1 MKKIKRTVLSWLL
14 VFAMILSGVALP
26 QGQQVKAASTSYNL
40 SVSEGAS
47 PLTLAKNQWG
57 NDYIADILFQIPDV
71 IADKS
76 KVQAAKPVV
85 QVTMKIN
92 SISSDTGSIRAM
104 LYSQDSSYNWS
115 QGEAV
120 DVSAGKEIT
129 VSYDLS
135 SMSWKETTLAK
146 LGIRFADDAVNTS
159 SISYTITSAT
169 VTVNSPDSGSA
180 GGSEGGTTADGL
192 DAGARED
199 ASLYSAEV
207 TQHPHD
213 QWYSEYTF
221 SITNH
226 TSSAVSKVQ
235 MVLPTSAEPENFQS
249 FESINVVYNKTV
261 GGLIVYYT
269 GEIGAG
275 ATVTIGGKVG
285 FKPSSVTL
293 GTPYVRAVNCNPP
306 KGEGTSG
313 GELKY
318 TLTGQLKDTPY
329 AETPVGKHGRLHLA
343 KVDGYGNAPVI
354 VDQYGKPFQMRGA
367 STHGV
372 QWFPEYINKGA
383 MQTLRDEWGVNLLR
397 MACYATQY
405 NGYTNGGQSLI
416 DSKIVEGVQ
425 AAKEL
430 GMYVIVDWHIH
441 EENPHTTKSVAEQ
454 FFKKYAT
461 LYKDYDNVIFEI
473 CNEPTNVQWY
483 TGGNDLYSYCK
494 DIAGIIRDCGSK
506 ALIVC
511 GTNNW
516 SQDVEDVAKKPLKD
530 DGFEDIMYTFHFYSG
545 THYDDK
551 RQKVRTAVAAGTPIF
566 VTEFGICDASGNGGY
581 DTANAD
587 EWIEFLDS
595 MNISYACWSFCNKGE
610 SASYLKT
617 SCNKTTGGFEE
628 SDLTT
633 TGIWLVNTY
642 RAHQDAEE
650 GTDTETTAS
659 PSPSEAATE
668 EPTAV
673 PTKAPTAKPTVA
685 PTKAPTPTPT
695 VKPTVVPTKA
705 PTAKPTV
712 KPTAAPTKAPTA
724 KPTVKPTAVPTKAPM
739 ATPTVKPTAVPT
751 KAPTEAPTVKP
762 TVAPTKAPTA
772 KPTVK
777 PTTVPT
783 QVPTIVPSA
792 VPTQEPNETD
802 SPVPAPTPSQ
812 TPVPT
817 QTPLPTTAPSPSVS
831 EVPTD
836 SPSPAPSAEP
846 SQTPA
851 PTVTP
856 TAVPSQTP
864 TPTGTP
870 VPTTEPTT
878 EPTVVPTAV
887 PTKVP
892 TAEPTIKP
900 TVVPTKIPTVAPT
913 VEPTKAPTTEPTV
926 KPTVVPTKAP
936 TAVPTKVPTTAPTTE
951 PTVKPT
957 VAPTKAPTAVPTK
970 VPTTAPTVEP
980 TKAPTTEPTVK
991 PTVAPTKAPTAEPT
1005 VKPTAEPTIVPTEE
1019 PTPGVSET
1027 PVPTPGT
1034 SETPAPTPGDSET
1047 PVPTPG
1053 TSETPAPTPGVSETP
1068 VPTPGTSETP
1078 APTGTP
1084 STTPSPD
1091 KTPGASATPTP
1102 SGTTPGAGTGVTP
1115 QPSQSDTGLDDENST
1130 ASSVKLRLAKK
1141 KLTIKRGKKKRIVV
1155 KVKVP
1160 GDKVKKYK
1168 VISGKKFVKVN
1179 AKGVVIAKKK
1189 GKATIKVI
1197 MKSGASAKCKVVVK
1211 K

>member
-1 MKKIKRTVLSWLL
+1 MKKMKRTVLSWIL

-26 QGQQVKAASTSYNL
+26 QGQQVKAAGTSYNL

-57 NDYIADILFQIPDV
+57 DDYIADILFQVPDV

-92 SISSDTGSIRAM
+92 SISSDTGSIHAM
-104 LYSQDSSYNWS
+104 LYAQDSSYNWNNS
-115 QGEAV
+115 KAV

-169 VTVNSPDSGSA
+169 VTVNSSDSGSA

-261 GGLIVYYT
+261 GGLIVYYA

-397 MACYATQY
+397 MACYVTQY
-405 NGYTNGGQSLI
+405 NGYTKGGQSLI

-441 EENPHTTKSVAEQ
+441 EENPHTTKTVAEQ

-461 LYKDYDNVIFEI
+461 MYKDYDNVIFEI
-473 CNEPTNVQWY
+473 CNEPTGVQWY

-530 DGFEDIMYTFHFYSG
+530 DGFKDIMYTFHFYSG
-545 THYDDK
+545 THYEDK

-642 RAHQDAEE
+642 RAHQEAEE

-673 PTKAPTAKPTVA
+673 PTKAPTAKPTVKPTAA
-685 PTKAPTPTPT
+685 PTKAPTAKPT
-695 VKPTVVPTKA
+695 VKPTAAPTAKPTVKPTAAPTKAPTAKPTVKPTAAPTKAPTAKPTAVPTKAPTAKPTVKPTAVPTKAPTAKPTAKPTAVPTKA

-724 KPTVKPTAVPTKAPM
+724 KPTVKPTA
-739 ATPTVKPTAVPT
+739 
-751 KAPTEAPTVKP
+751 
-762 TVAPTKAPTA
+762 APTKAPTA
-772 KPTVK
+772 E
-777 PTTVPT
+777 
-783 QVPTIVPSA
+783 PTIVPSA

-836 SPSPAPSAEP
+836 LPSPAPSAEP

-864 TPTGTP
+864 TPTGTT

-887 PTKVP
+887 STV
-892 TAEPTIKP
+892 KP
-900 TVVPTKIPTVAPT
+900 TVVPTKV
-913 VEPTKAPTTEPTV
+913 PTTEPTV
-926 KPTVVPTKAP
+926 KPTVV
-936 TAVPTKVPTTAPTTE
+936 
-951 PTVKPT
+951 
-957 VAPTKAPTAVPTK
+957 PTKAPTAVPTK

-991 PTVAPTKAPTAEPT
+991 PTVVPTAEPT

-1034 SETPAPTPGDSET
+1034 SETPAPTPG
-1047 PVPTPG
+1047 
-1053 TSETPAPTPGVSETP
+1053 VSETP

-1084 STTPSPD
+1084 STTLLPD

-1102 SGTTPGAGTGVTP
+1102 SGTTLGAGTGVTP
-1115 QPSQSDTGLDDENST
+1115 QPSQSDTGLDDEDST

>member
-1 MKKIKRTVLSWLL
+1 MKKMKRTVLSWIL
-14 VFAMILSGVALP
+14 VLAMILSGVALP
-26 QGQQVKAASTSYNL
+26 QGQQVKAAGTSYDL

-57 NDYIADILFQIPDV
+57 DDYIADILFQVPDV

-92 SISSDTGSIRAM
+92 SISSDTGSIHAM
-104 LYSQDSSYNWS
+104 LYAQDSSYNWNNS
-115 QGEAV
+115 KAV

-169 VTVNSPDSGSA
+169 VTVNSSDSGSA

-199 ASLYSAEV
+199 ASRYSAEV

-261 GGLIVYYT
+261 GGLIVYYA

-383 MQTLRDEWGVNLLR
+383 MQTLRDEWGVNLFR
-397 MACYATQY
+397 MACYVTQY
-405 NGYTNGGQSLI
+405 NGYTSGGQSLI

-461 LYKDYDNVIFEI
+461 MYKDYDNVIFEI

-545 THYDDK
+545 THYEDK

-668 EPTAV
+668 KPTAV
-673 PTKAPTAKPTVA
+673 PTKAPTA
-685 PTKAPTPTPT
+685 TPT
-695 VKPTVVPTKA
+695 VKPTAVPTKA
-705 PTAKPTV
+705 PTATPTVKPTTVPTKEPTAKPTV
-712 KPTAAPTKAPTA
+712 KPTAVPTKAPTA
-724 KPTVKPTAVPTKAPM
+724 KPTVKPTAVPTKE
-739 ATPTVKPTAVPT
+739 PTAVPT
-751 KAPTEAPTVKP
+751 KAPTATPTVKP
-762 TVAPTKAPTA
+762 TAAPTQVPTEA
-772 KPTVK
+772 PTVK

-892 TAEPTIKP
+892 TA
-900 TVVPTKIPTVAPT
+900 VPTKVPTTAPT

-926 KPTVVPTKAP
+926 KPTAVPTKAP
-936 TAVPTKVPTTAPTTE
+936 TA
-951 PTVKPT
+951 KPT
-957 VAPTKAPTAVPTK
+957 AKPTAVPTKAPTAVPTK

-980 TKAPTTEPTVK
+980 TKAPTVEPTVK

-1053 TSETPAPTPGVSETP
+1053 TSETPAPIPGVSETP
-1068 VPTPGTSETP
+1068 VPTPGTSGTP

-1102 SGTTPGAGTGVTP
+1102 NGTTPGAGTGVTP
-1115 QPSQSDTGLDDENST
+1115 QPSQSDTGLDDEDST

>member
-1 MKKIKRTVLSWLL
+1 MKKMKRTVLSWML

-26 QGQQVKAASTSYNL
+26 QGQQVKAAGTSYNL

-57 NDYIADILFQIPDV
+57 DDYIADILFQVPDV

-92 SISSDTGSIRAM
+92 SISSDTGSIHAM
-104 LYSQDSSYNWS
+104 LYAQDSSYNWNNS
-115 QGEAV
+115 KAV

-169 VTVNSPDSGSA
+169 VTVNSSDSGST

-199 ASLYSAEV
+199 ASRYSAEV
-207 TQHPHD
+207 TPHPHD

-226 TSSAVSKVQ
+226 TPSAVSKVQ

-261 GGLIVYYT
+261 GGLIVYYA

-306 KGEGTSG
+306 KGEGTSA

-318 TLTGQLKDTPY
+318 NLTGQLKDTPY

-397 MACYATQY
+397 MACYVTQY
-405 NGYTNGGQSLI
+405 NGYTQGGQSLI

-441 EENPHTTKSVAEQ
+441 EENPHTTKTVAEQ

-473 CNEPTNVQWY
+473 CNEPTGVQWY

-530 DGFEDIMYTFHFYSG
+530 DGFKDIMYTFHFYSG
-545 THYDDK
+545 THYEDK

-642 RAHQDAEE
+642 RAHQEAEE

-668 EPTAV
+668 EPTA
-673 PTKAPTAKPTVA
+673 A
-685 PTKAPTPTPT
+685 
-695 VKPTVVPTKA
+695 PTKA

-724 KPTVKPTAVPTKAPM
+724 
-739 ATPTVKPTAVPT
+739 
-751 KAPTEAPTVKP
+751 E
-762 TVAPTKAPTA
+762 
-772 KPTVK
+772 
-777 PTTVPT
+777 
-783 QVPTIVPSA
+783 PTIVPSA

-851 PTVTP
+851 PT
-856 TAVPSQTP
+856 AVPSQTP
-864 TPTGTP
+864 TPTGTT

-892 TAEPTIKP
+892 TAEPT
-900 TVVPTKIPTVAPT
+900 
-913 VEPTKAPTTEPTV
+913 
-926 KPTVVPTKAP
+926 VVPTKAP
-936 TAVPTKVPTTAPTTE
+936 T
-951 PTVKPT
+951 VKPT
-957 VAPTKAPTAVPTK
+957 VKPTAVPTK
-970 VPTTAPTVEP
+970 APTTAPTVEP

-991 PTVAPTKAPTAEPT
+991 PTVVPTKAPTAEPT

-1034 SETPAPTPGDSET
+1034 SETPAPTPG
-1047 PVPTPG
+1047 
-1053 TSETPAPTPGVSETP
+1053 VSETP
-1068 VPTPGTSETP
+1068 VPTPGTSGTP
-1078 APTGTP
+1078 APTVTP

-1115 QPSQSDTGLDDENST
+1115 QPSQSDTGLDDEDST

>member
-1 MKKIKRTVLSWLL
+1 MKKMKRTILSWIL
-14 VFAMILSGVALP
+14 VLAMILSGVALP
-26 QGQQVKAASTSYNL
+26 QGQQVKAAGTSYDL

-57 NDYIADILFQIPDV
+57 DDYIADILFQVPNV

-92 SISSDTGSIRAM
+92 SISSDTGSIHAM
-104 LYSQDSSYNWS
+104 LYAQDSSYNWNNS
-115 QGEAV
+115 KAV

-169 VTVNSPDSGSA
+169 VTVNSSDSGSA

-199 ASLYSAEV
+199 ASRYSAEV

-261 GGLIVYYT
+261 GGLIVYYA

-397 MACYATQY
+397 MACYVTQY

-441 EENPHTTKSVAEQ
+441 EENPHTTKTVAEQ

-473 CNEPTNVQWY
+473 CNEPTGVQWY

-530 DGFEDIMYTFHFYSG
+530 DGFKDIMYTFHFYSG
-545 THYDDK
+545 THYEDK

-659 PSPSEAATE
+659 PSPSEAPTAKPTVK
-668 EPTAV
+668 PTAV
-673 PTKAPTAKPTVA
+673 PTKAPTAKPTVKPTA
-685 PTKAPTPTPT
+685 VPTKAPTAKPT
-695 VKPTVVPTKA
+695 VKPTAVPTKA

-712 KPTAAPTKAPTA
+712 KPTAAPTKAPTEA
-724 KPTVKPTAVPTKAPM
+724 PTVKPTAAPTKAPT

-751 KAPTEAPTVKP
+751 KAPT
-762 TVAPTKAPTA
+762 A
-772 KPTVK
+772 KPTVN

-783 QVPTIVPSA
+783 LVPTIVPSA

-856 TAVPSQTP
+856 TAEPSQTP

-870 VPTTEPTT
+870 VQTTEPTT
-878 EPTVVPTAV
+878 VVPTAEPTKVPTAEPTVKPTVVPTKAPTAKPTVKPTAV

-892 TAEPTIKP
+892 TA
-900 TVVPTKIPTVAPT
+900 
-913 VEPTKAPTTEPTV
+913 EPTV

-936 TAVPTKVPTTAPTTE
+936 TAVPTKVPTTAPTVEPTKAPTAE

-957 VAPTKAPTAVPTK
+957 AAPTKAPTAVPTK

-980 TKAPTTEPTVK
+980 TKAPTAEPTVK
-991 PTVAPTKAPTAEPT
+991 PTV
-1005 VKPTAEPTIVPTEE
+1005 EPTIVPTQE

-1027 PVPTPGT
+1027 PVPTPGI
-1034 SETPAPTPGDSET
+1034 
-1047 PVPTPG
+1047 
-1053 TSETPAPTPGVSETP
+1053 SETPAPTPGV
-1068 VPTPGTSETP
+1068 SETP

-1115 QPSQSDTGLDDENST
+1115 QPSQSDTALDDEDST

-1189 GKATIKVI
+1189 GKATIEVI

>member
-1 MKKIKRTVLSWLL
+1 MKKMKRTVLSWIL
-14 VFAMILSGVALP
+14 VLAMILSGVALP
-26 QGQQVKAASTSYNL
+26 QGQQVKAAGTSYDL

-57 NDYIADILFQIPDV
+57 DDYIADILFQVPNV

-92 SISSDTGSIRAM
+92 SISSDTGSIHAM
-104 LYSQDSSYNWS
+104 LYAQDSSYNWNNS
-115 QGEAV
+115 KAV

-146 LGIRFADDAVNTS
+146 LGIRFADNAVNTS

-199 ASLYSAEV
+199 ASRYSAEV

-261 GGLIVYYT
+261 GGLIVYYA

-383 MQTLRDEWGVNLLR
+383 MQTLRDEWGVNLFR
-397 MACYATQY
+397 MACYVTQY
-405 NGYTNGGQSLI
+405 NGYTSGGQSLI

-461 LYKDYDNVIFEI
+461 MYKDYDNVIFEI

-545 THYDDK
+545 THYEDK

-566 VTEFGICDASGNGGY
+566 VTEFGICNASGNGGY

-659 PSPSEAATE
+659 PSPSEA
-668 EPTAV
+668 
-673 PTKAPTAKPTVA
+673 
-685 PTKAPTPTPT
+685 
-695 VKPTVVPTKA
+695 

-724 KPTVKPTAVPTKAPM
+724 KPTVKPTAAPTKAPT
-739 ATPTVKPTAVPT
+739 ATPTVKPTA
-751 KAPTEAPTVKP
+751 
-762 TVAPTKAPTA
+762 APTKAPTA

-783 QVPTIVPSA
+783 KEPTAKPTVKPTAVPTKAPTAKPTVKPTAAPTKAPTEAPTVKPTAAPTKAPTAKPTVKPTAAPTKAPTEAPTVKPTAAPTLVPTIVPSA

-836 SPSPAPSAEP
+836 SPLPAPSAEP

-892 TAEPTIKP
+892 TA
-900 TVVPTKIPTVAPT
+900 
-913 VEPTKAPTTEPTV
+913 
-926 KPTVVPTKAP
+926 
-936 TAVPTKVPTTAPTTE
+936 
-951 PTVKPT
+951 
-957 VAPTKAPTAVPTK
+957 VPTK

-980 TKAPTTEPTVK
+980 TKAPTVEPTVK

-1053 TSETPAPTPGVSETP
+1053 TSETPAPIPGVSETP
-1068 VPTPGTSETP
+1068 VPTPGTSGTP

-1102 SGTTPGAGTGVTP
+1102 NGTTPGAGTGVTP
-1115 QPSQSDTGLDDENST
+1115 QPSQSDTGLDDEDST

-1189 GKATIKVI
+1189 GKATIEVI

>member
-1 MKKIKRTVLSWLL
+1 MKKMKRTVLSWIL
-14 VFAMILSGVALP
+14 VLAMILSGVALP
-26 QGQQVKAASTSYNL
+26 QGQQVRAAGTSYDL

-57 NDYIADILFQIPDV
+57 DDYIADILFQVPDV

-92 SISSDTGSIRAM
+92 SISSDTGSIHAM
-104 LYSQDSSYNWS
+104 LYAQDSSYNWNNS
-115 QGEAV
+115 KAV

-169 VTVNSPDSGSA
+169 VTVNSSDSGSA

-199 ASLYSAEV
+199 ASRYSAEV

-261 GGLIVYYT
+261 GGLIVYYA

-397 MACYATQY
+397 MACYVTQY

-441 EENPHTTKSVAEQ
+441 EENPHTTKTVAEQ
-454 FFKKYAT
+454 FLKKYAT

-473 CNEPTNVQWY
+473 CNEPTGVQWY

-530 DGFEDIMYTFHFYSG
+530 DGFKDIMYTFHFYSG
-545 THYDDK
+545 THYEDK

-673 PTKAPTAKPTVA
+673 PTKAPTAKPTVKPTAA
-685 PTKAPTPTPT
+685 PTKAPTATPTVKPTAAPTKAPTAKPTVKPTAAPTKAPTATPT
-695 VKPTVVPTKA
+695 VKPTVKPTAVPTKAPTAKPTVKPTAVPTKA

-712 KPTAAPTKAPTA
+712 KPTAAPTKAPT
-724 KPTVKPTAVPTKAPM
+724 
-739 ATPTVKPTAVPT
+739 
-751 KAPTEAPTVKP
+751 EAPTVKP
-762 TVAPTKAPTA
+762 TAAPTKAPTA

-777 PTTVPT
+777 PTAAPT
-783 QVPTIVPSA
+783 LVPTIVPSA

-836 SPSPAPSAEP
+836 SPLPAPSAEP

-878 EPTVVPTAV
+878 EPTVVPTA
-887 PTKVP
+887 
-892 TAEPTIKP
+892 
-900 TVVPTKIPTVAPT
+900 
-913 VEPTKAPTTEPTV
+913 EPTV
-926 KPTVVPTKAP
+926 KPTVVPTKVP
-936 TAVPTKVPTTAPTTE
+936 TAESTAE
-951 PTVKPT
+951 
-957 VAPTKAPTAVPTK
+957 PTKAPTAVPTK

-980 TKAPTTEPTVK
+980 TKVPTTEPTVK
-991 PTVAPTKAPTAEPT
+991 PTAVPTKAPTAEPT

-1034 SETPAPTPGDSET
+1034 SETPAPT
-1047 PVPTPG
+1047 
-1053 TSETPAPTPGVSETP
+1053 
-1068 VPTPGTSETP
+1068 
-1078 APTGTP
+1078 GTP
-1084 STTPSPD
+1084 STTLLPD

-1102 SGTTPGAGTGVTP
+1102 SGTTPGAGTGVTA
-1115 QPSQSDTGLDDENST
+1115 QPSQSDTGLDDEDST

-1155 KVKVP
+1155 KIKVP

>member
-1 MKKIKRTVLSWLL
+1 MKKMKRTILSWIL
-14 VFAMILSGVALP
+14 VLAMILSGVALP
-26 QGQQVKAASTSYNL
+26 QGQQVKAAGTSYNL

-57 NDYIADILFQIPDV
+57 DDYIADILFQVPDV
-71 IADKS
+71 ISDRS

-92 SISSDTGSIRAM
+92 SISSDTGSIHAM
-104 LYSQDSSYNWS
+104 LYAQDSSYNWNN
-115 QGEAV
+115 GKAV

-169 VTVNSPDSGSA
+169 VTVNSSDSGSA

-261 GGLIVYYT
+261 GGLIVYYA

-397 MACYATQY
+397 MACYVTQY
-405 NGYTNGGQSLI
+405 NGYTQGGQSLI

-441 EENPHTTKSVAEQ
+441 EENPHTTKTVAEQ

-473 CNEPTNVQWY
+473 CNEPTGVQWY

-530 DGFEDIMYTFHFYSG
+530 DGFKDIMYTFHFYSG
-545 THYDDK
+545 THYEDK

-642 RAHQDAEE
+642 RAHQEAEE

-673 PTKAPTAKPTVA
+673 PTKAPTAKPTVKPTAA
-685 PTKAPTPTPT
+685 PTKAPTAKPT
-695 VKPTVVPTKA
+695 VKPTAAPTAKPTVKPTAAPTKAPTAKPTVKPTAAPTKAPTAKPTAVPTKAPTAKPTVKPTAVPTKAPTAKPTAKPTAVPTKA

-724 KPTVKPTAVPTKAPM
+724 KPTVKPTA
-739 ATPTVKPTAVPT
+739 
-751 KAPTEAPTVKP
+751 
-762 TVAPTKAPTA
+762 APTKAPTA
-772 KPTVK
+772 E
-777 PTTVPT
+777 
-783 QVPTIVPSA
+783 PTIVPSA

-864 TPTGTP
+864 TPTGTT

-887 PTKVP
+887 STV
-892 TAEPTIKP
+892 KP
-900 TVVPTKIPTVAPT
+900 TVVPTKV
-913 VEPTKAPTTEPTV
+913 PTTEPTV
-926 KPTVVPTKAP
+926 KPTVV
-936 TAVPTKVPTTAPTTE
+936 
-951 PTVKPT
+951 
-957 VAPTKAPTAVPTK
+957 PTKAPTAVPTK

-991 PTVAPTKAPTAEPT
+991 PTVVPTAEPT

-1034 SETPAPTPGDSET
+1034 SETPAPTPG
-1047 PVPTPG
+1047 
-1053 TSETPAPTPGVSETP
+1053 VSETP

-1084 STTPSPD
+1084 STTLLPD

-1102 SGTTPGAGTGVTP
+1102 SGTTLGAGTGVTP
-1115 QPSQSDTGLDDENST
+1115 QPSQSDTGLDDEDST

>member
-1 MKKIKRTVLSWLL
+1 MKKMKRTVLSWIL
-14 VFAMILSGVALP
+14 VLAMILSGVALP
-26 QGQQVKAASTSYNL
+26 QGQQVKAAGTSYDL

-57 NDYIADILFQIPDV
+57 DDYIADILFQVPNV
-71 IADKS
+71 ISDRS

-92 SISSDTGSIRAM
+92 SISSDTGSIHAM
-104 LYSQDSSYNWS
+104 LYAQDSSYNWNNS
-115 QGEAV
+115 KAV

-169 VTVNSPDSGSA
+169 VTVNSSDSGSA

-199 ASLYSAEV
+199 ASRYSAEV

-261 GGLIVYYT
+261 GGLIVYYA

-397 MACYATQY
+397 MACYVTQY
-405 NGYTNGGQSLI
+405 NGYTQGGQSLI

-441 EENPHTTKSVAEQ
+441 EENPHTTKTVAEQ

-473 CNEPTNVQWY
+473 CNEPTGVQWY

-545 THYDDK
+545 THYEDK

-642 RAHQDAEE
+642 RAHQEAEE

-673 PTKAPTAKPTVA
+673 PTKAPTAKPTV
-685 PTKAPTPTPT
+685 
-695 VKPTVVPTKA
+695 KPTAA

-724 KPTVKPTAVPTKAPM
+724 KPTVKPTAAPTKAPTAKPTAVPTKAPT
-739 ATPTVKPTAVPT
+739 AKPTVKPTAVPT
-751 KAPTEAPTVKP
+751 KAPTAKPTVKP
-762 TVAPTKAPTA
+762 TAAPTKAPTA
-772 KPTVK
+772 APTKAPTVK
-777 PTTVPT
+777 PTAAPT
-783 QVPTIVPSA
+783 KAPTAEPTIVPSA

-836 SPSPAPSAEP
+836 SPSPSAEP

-864 TPTGTP
+864 TPTGTT

-892 TAEPTIKP
+892 TAEPT
-900 TVVPTKIPTVAPT
+900 VVPTKAPTVKPTVKPTAVPTKVPTTAPT

-926 KPTVVPTKAP
+926 KPTA
-936 TAVPTKVPTTAPTTE
+936 
-951 PTVKPT
+951 
-957 VAPTKAPTAVPTK
+957 APTKAPTAVPTK

-991 PTVAPTKAPTAEPT
+991 PTVVPTKAPTTEPT

-1034 SETPAPTPGDSET
+1034 SETPAPTPG
-1047 PVPTPG
+1047 
-1053 TSETPAPTPGVSETP
+1053 VSETP
-1068 VPTPGTSETP
+1068 VPTPGTSGTP
-1078 APTGTP
+1078 APTVTP

-1115 QPSQSDTGLDDENST
+1115 QPSQSDTGLDDEDST

>member
-1 MKKIKRTVLSWLL
+1 MKKMKRMVLSWIL
-14 VFAMILSGVALP
+14 VLAMILSGVALP
-26 QGQQVKAASTSYNL
+26 QGQQVKATGTSYDL

-57 NDYIADILFQIPDV
+57 DDYIADILFQVPDV

-92 SISSDTGSIRAM
+92 SISSDTGSIHAM
-104 LYSQDSSYNWS
+104 LYAQDSSYNWNNS
-115 QGEAV
+115 KAV

-169 VTVNSPDSGSA
+169 VTVNSSDSGSA

-199 ASLYSAEV
+199 ASRYSAEV

-261 GGLIVYYT
+261 GGLIVYYA

-397 MACYATQY
+397 MACYVTQY

-441 EENPHTTKSVAEQ
+441 EENPHTTKTVAEQ

-473 CNEPTNVQWY
+473 CNEPTGIQWY

-545 THYDDK
+545 THYEDK

-642 RAHQDAEE
+642 RVHQDAEE

-659 PSPSEAATE
+659 PSPSEA
-668 EPTAV
+668 
-673 PTKAPTAKPTVA
+673 
-685 PTKAPTPTPT
+685 
-695 VKPTVVPTKA
+695 

-712 KPTAAPTKAPTA
+712 KPTAVPTKAPTTKPTVKPTAVPTKAPTA
-724 KPTVKPTAVPTKAPM
+724 KPTVKPTAVPTKAPT
-739 ATPTVKPTAVPT
+739 AKPTVKPTVKPTAVPT
-751 KAPTEAPTVKP
+751 KAPTAKPTVKPTAVPTKAPTVKPTVKPTAAPTKAPTEAPTVKP
-762 TVAPTKAPTA
+762 TAAPTKAPTA
-772 KPTVK
+772 KPTVN

-783 QVPTIVPSA
+783 LVPTIVPSA

-836 SPSPAPSAEP
+836 SPLPAPSAEP

-878 EPTVVPTAV
+878 EPTVVPTA
-887 PTKVP
+887 
-892 TAEPTIKP
+892 
-900 TVVPTKIPTVAPT
+900 
-913 VEPTKAPTTEPTV
+913 EPTV
-926 KPTVVPTKAP
+926 KPTVVPTKVP
-936 TAVPTKVPTTAPTTE
+936 TAVPTKVPTTAPTVEPTKAPTAE

-957 VAPTKAPTAVPTK
+957 AAPTKAPTAVPTK

-980 TKAPTTEPTVK
+980 TKAPTAEPTVK
-991 PTVAPTKAPTAEPT
+991 PTV
-1005 VKPTAEPTIVPTEE
+1005 EPTIVPTQE

-1027 PVPTPGT
+1027 PVPTPGI
-1034 SETPAPTPGDSET
+1034 
-1047 PVPTPG
+1047 
-1053 TSETPAPTPGVSETP
+1053 SETPAPTPGV
-1068 VPTPGTSETP
+1068 SETP

-1115 QPSQSDTGLDDENST
+1115 QPSQSDTALDDEDST

-1189 GKATIKVI
+1189 GKATIEVI

>member
-1 MKKIKRTVLSWLL
+1 MKKMKRTILSWIL
-14 VFAMILSGVALP
+14 VLAMILSGVALP
-26 QGQQVKAASTSYNL
+26 QGQQVKAAGTSYNL

-57 NDYIADILFQIPDV
+57 DDYIADILFQVPDV
-71 IADKS
+71 ISDRS

-92 SISSDTGSIRAM
+92 SISSDTGSIHAM
-104 LYSQDSSYNWS
+104 LYAQDSSYNWNNS
-115 QGEAV
+115 KAV

-199 ASLYSAEV
+199 ASRYSAEV

-261 GGLIVYYT
+261 GGLIVYYA

-397 MACYATQY
+397 MACYVTQY

-441 EENPHTTKSVAEQ
+441 EENPHTTKTVAEQ

-473 CNEPTNVQWY
+473 CNEPTGVQWY

-545 THYDDK
+545 THYEDK

-642 RAHQDAEE
+642 RAHQEAEE

-673 PTKAPTAKPTVA
+673 PTKAPTAKPTV
-685 PTKAPTPTPT
+685 
-695 VKPTVVPTKA
+695 KPTAA

-724 KPTVKPTAVPTKAPM
+724 KPTVKPTAAPTKAPT
-739 ATPTVKPTAVPT
+739 AKPTAVPT
-751 KAPTEAPTVKP
+751 KAPTAKPTVKP
-762 TVAPTKAPTA
+762 TAAPTKAPTAVPTKAPTAKPTVKPTAAPTKAPTAAPTKAPTA

-777 PTTVPT
+777 PTAAPT
-783 QVPTIVPSA
+783 KAPTAEPTIVPSA

-836 SPSPAPSAEP
+836 SPSPSAEP

-864 TPTGTP
+864 TPTGTT

-892 TAEPTIKP
+892 TAEPT
-900 TVVPTKIPTVAPT
+900 VVPTKAPTVKPTVKPTAVPTKVPTTAPT

-926 KPTVVPTKAP
+926 KPTA
-936 TAVPTKVPTTAPTTE
+936 
-951 PTVKPT
+951 
-957 VAPTKAPTAVPTK
+957 APTKAPTAVPTK

-991 PTVAPTKAPTAEPT
+991 PTVVPTKAPTTEPT

-1034 SETPAPTPGDSET
+1034 SETPAPTPG
-1047 PVPTPG
+1047 
-1053 TSETPAPTPGVSETP
+1053 VSETP
-1068 VPTPGTSETP
+1068 VPTPGTSGTP
-1078 APTGTP
+1078 APTVTP

-1115 QPSQSDTGLDDENST
+1115 QPSQSDTGLDDEDST

>member
-1 MKKIKRTVLSWLL
+1 MKKMKRMVLSWIL
-14 VFAMILSGVALP
+14 VLAMILSGVALP
-26 QGQQVKAASTSYNL
+26 QGQQVKAAGTSYDL

-57 NDYIADILFQIPDV
+57 DDYIADILFQVPDV

-92 SISSDTGSIRAM
+92 SISSDTGSIHAM
-104 LYSQDSSYNWS
+104 LYAQDSSYNWNNS
-115 QGEAV
+115 KAV

-199 ASLYSAEV
+199 ASRYSAEV

-261 GGLIVYYT
+261 GGLIVYYA

-397 MACYATQY
+397 MACYVTQY

-441 EENPHTTKSVAEQ
+441 EENPHTTKTVAEQ

-473 CNEPTNVQWY
+473 CNEPTGVQWY

-545 THYDDK
+545 THYEDK

-642 RAHQDAEE
+642 RVHQDAEE

-659 PSPSEAATE
+659 PSPSEAPTAKPTVK
-668 EPTAV
+668 PTAV
-673 PTKAPTAKPTVA
+673 PTKAPTAKPTV
-685 PTKAPTPTPT
+685 
-695 VKPTVVPTKA
+695 
-705 PTAKPTV
+705 KPTV
-712 KPTAAPTKAPTA
+712 KPTAVPTKAPTA
-724 KPTVKPTAVPTKAPM
+724 KPTVKPTAVPTKAP
-739 ATPTVKPTAVPT
+739 TVKPTVKPTAAPT

-762 TVAPTKAPTA
+762 TAAPTKAPTA
-772 KPTVK
+772 KPTVN

-783 QVPTIVPSA
+783 LVPTIVPSA

-836 SPSPAPSAEP
+836 SPLPAPSAEP

-878 EPTVVPTAV
+878 EPTVVPTA
-887 PTKVP
+887 
-892 TAEPTIKP
+892 
-900 TVVPTKIPTVAPT
+900 
-913 VEPTKAPTTEPTV
+913 EPTV
-926 KPTVVPTKAP
+926 KPTVVPTKVP
-936 TAVPTKVPTTAPTTE
+936 TAVPTKVPTTAPTVEPTKAPTAE

-957 VAPTKAPTAVPTK
+957 AAPTKAPTAVPTK

-980 TKAPTTEPTVK
+980 TKAPTAEPTVK
-991 PTVAPTKAPTAEPT
+991 PTV
-1005 VKPTAEPTIVPTEE
+1005 EPTIVPTQE

-1027 PVPTPGT
+1027 PVPTPGI
-1034 SETPAPTPGDSET
+1034 
-1047 PVPTPG
+1047 
-1053 TSETPAPTPGVSETP
+1053 SETPAPTPGV
-1068 VPTPGTSETP
+1068 SETP

-1115 QPSQSDTGLDDENST
+1115 QPSQSDTALDDEDST

-1189 GKATIKVI
+1189 GKATIEVI

>member
-1 MKKIKRTVLSWLL
+1 MKKMKRTVLSWIL
-14 VFAMILSGVALP
+14 VLAMILSGVALP
-26 QGQQVKAASTSYNL
+26 QGQQVKAAGTSYDL

-57 NDYIADILFQIPDV
+57 DDYIADILFQVPDV

-92 SISSDTGSIRAM
+92 SISSDTGSIHAM
-104 LYSQDSSYNWS
+104 LYAQDSSYNWNNS
-115 QGEAV
+115 KAV

-169 VTVNSPDSGSA
+169 VTVNSSDSGSA

-199 ASLYSAEV
+199 ASRYSAEV

-261 GGLIVYYT
+261 GGLIVYYA

-397 MACYATQY
+397 MACYVTQY

-441 EENPHTTKSVAEQ
+441 EENPHTTKTVAEQ

-473 CNEPTNVQWY
+473 CNEPTGVQWY

-516 SQDVEDVAKKPLKD
+516 SQDVEDVAQKPLKD

-545 THYDDK
+545 THYEDK

-673 PTKAPTAKPTVA
+673 PTKAPTAKPTVKPTAA
-685 PTKAPTPTPT
+685 PTKAPTATPTVKPTAAPTKAPTAKPTVKPTAAPTKAPTATPT
-695 VKPTVVPTKA
+695 VKPTVKPTAVPTKAPTAKPTVKPTAVPTKA

-712 KPTAAPTKAPTA
+712 KPTAAPTKAPT
-724 KPTVKPTAVPTKAPM
+724 
-739 ATPTVKPTAVPT
+739 
-751 KAPTEAPTVKP
+751 EAPTVKP
-762 TVAPTKAPTA
+762 TAAPTKAPTA

-777 PTTVPT
+777 PTAAPT
-783 QVPTIVPSA
+783 LVPTIVPSA

-836 SPSPAPSAEP
+836 SPLPAPSAEP

-878 EPTVVPTAV
+878 EPTVVPTA
-887 PTKVP
+887 
-892 TAEPTIKP
+892 
-900 TVVPTKIPTVAPT
+900 
-913 VEPTKAPTTEPTV
+913 EPTV
-926 KPTVVPTKAP
+926 KPTVVPTKVP
-936 TAVPTKVPTTAPTTE
+936 TAESTAE
-951 PTVKPT
+951 
-957 VAPTKAPTAVPTK
+957 PTKAPTAVPTK

-991 PTVAPTKAPTAEPT
+991 PTVVPTKAPTAEPTVKPTAEPTKVPTTAPTVEPTKVPTTEPTVKPTAVPTKAPTAEPT

-1034 SETPAPTPGDSET
+1034 SETPAPT
-1047 PVPTPG
+1047 
-1053 TSETPAPTPGVSETP
+1053 
-1068 VPTPGTSETP
+1068 
-1078 APTGTP
+1078 GTP
-1084 STTPSPD
+1084 STTLLPD

-1102 SGTTPGAGTGVTP
+1102 SGTTPGAGTGVTA
-1115 QPSQSDTGLDDENST
+1115 QPSQSDTGLDDEDST

-1155 KVKVP
+1155 KIKVP

>member
-1 MKKIKRTVLSWLL
+1 MKKMKRTVLSWML

-26 QGQQVKAASTSYNL
+26 QGQQVKAAGTSYNL

-57 NDYIADILFQIPDV
+57 DDYIADILFQVPDV

-92 SISSDTGSIRAM
+92 SISSDTGSIHAM
-104 LYSQDSSYNWS
+104 LYAQDSSYNWNNS
-115 QGEAV
+115 KAV

-169 VTVNSPDSGSA
+169 VTVNSSDSGSA

-199 ASLYSAEV
+199 ASRYSAEV
-207 TQHPHD
+207 TPHPHD

-226 TSSAVSKVQ
+226 TPSAVSKVQ

-261 GGLIVYYT
+261 GGLIVYYA

-306 KGEGTSG
+306 KGEGTSA

-318 TLTGQLKDTPY
+318 NLTGQLKDTPY

-397 MACYATQY
+397 MACYVTQY
-405 NGYTNGGQSLI
+405 NGYTQGGQSLI

-441 EENPHTTKSVAEQ
+441 EENPHTTKTVAEQ

-473 CNEPTNVQWY
+473 CNEPTGVQWY

-530 DGFEDIMYTFHFYSG
+530 DGFKDIMYTFHFYSG
-545 THYDDK
+545 THYEDK

-642 RAHQDAEE
+642 RAHQEAEE

-668 EPTAV
+668 EPTA
-673 PTKAPTAKPTVA
+673 A
-685 PTKAPTPTPT
+685 
-695 VKPTVVPTKA
+695 PTKA

-724 KPTVKPTAVPTKAPM
+724 KPTVKPTA
-739 ATPTVKPTAVPT
+739 
-751 KAPTEAPTVKP
+751 
-762 TVAPTKAPTA
+762 APTKAPTA

-777 PTTVPT
+777 PTAAPTKAPTAKPTVKPTAAPTKAPTAKPTAVPT
-783 QVPTIVPSA
+783 KAPTAKPTVKPTAVPTKAPTAKPTVKPTAAPTKAPTAAPTKAPTAKPTVKPTAAPTKAPTAEPTIVPSA

-851 PTVTP
+851 PT
-856 TAVPSQTP
+856 AVPSQTP
-864 TPTGTP
+864 TPTGTT

-892 TAEPTIKP
+892 TAEPT
-900 TVVPTKIPTVAPT
+900 
-913 VEPTKAPTTEPTV
+913 
-926 KPTVVPTKAP
+926 VVPTKAP
-936 TAVPTKVPTTAPTTE
+936 T
-951 PTVKPT
+951 VKPT
-957 VAPTKAPTAVPTK
+957 VKPTAVPTK
-970 VPTTAPTVEP
+970 APTTAPTVEP

-991 PTVAPTKAPTAEPT
+991 PTVVPTKAPTAEPT

-1034 SETPAPTPGDSET
+1034 SETPAPTPG
-1047 PVPTPG
+1047 
-1053 TSETPAPTPGVSETP
+1053 VSETP
-1068 VPTPGTSETP
+1068 VPTPGTSGTP
-1078 APTGTP
+1078 APTVTP

-1115 QPSQSDTGLDDENST
+1115 QPSQSDTGLDDEDST

>member
-1 MKKIKRTVLSWLL
+1 MKKMKRTVLSWIL
-14 VFAMILSGVALP
+14 VLAMILSGVALP
-26 QGQQVKAASTSYNL
+26 QGQQVKAAGTSYDL

-57 NDYIADILFQIPDV
+57 DDYIADILFQVPNV
-71 IADKS
+71 ISDRS

-92 SISSDTGSIRAM
+92 SISSDTGSIHAM
-104 LYSQDSSYNWS
+104 LYAQDSSYNWNNS
-115 QGEAV
+115 KAV

-169 VTVNSPDSGSA
+169 VTVNSSDSGSA

-261 GGLIVYYT
+261 GGLIVYYA
-269 GEIGAG
+269 GKIGAG

-397 MACYATQY
+397 MACYVTQY
-405 NGYTNGGQSLI
+405 NGYTQGGQSLI

-441 EENPHTTKSVAEQ
+441 EENPHTAKTVAEQ

-473 CNEPTNVQWY
+473 CNEPTGVQWY

-545 THYDDK
+545 THYEDK

-642 RAHQDAEE
+642 RAHQEAEE

-673 PTKAPTAKPTVA
+673 PTKAPTAKPTV
-685 PTKAPTPTPT
+685 
-695 VKPTVVPTKA
+695 KPTAA

-724 KPTVKPTAVPTKAPM
+724 KPTVKPTA
-739 ATPTVKPTAVPT
+739 
-751 KAPTEAPTVKP
+751 
-762 TVAPTKAPTA
+762 APTKAPTA
-772 KPTVK
+772 E
-777 PTTVPT
+777 
-783 QVPTIVPSA
+783 PTIVPSA

-836 SPSPAPSAEP
+836 SPSPSAEP

-864 TPTGTP
+864 TPTGTT

-892 TAEPTIKP
+892 TAEPT
-900 TVVPTKIPTVAPT
+900 VVPTKAPTVKPTVKPTAVPTKVPTTAPT

-926 KPTVVPTKAP
+926 KPTA
-936 TAVPTKVPTTAPTTE
+936 
-951 PTVKPT
+951 
-957 VAPTKAPTAVPTK
+957 APTKAPTAVPTK

-991 PTVAPTKAPTAEPT
+991 PTVVPTKAPTTEPT

-1034 SETPAPTPGDSET
+1034 SETPAPTPG
-1047 PVPTPG
+1047 
-1053 TSETPAPTPGVSETP
+1053 VSETP
-1068 VPTPGTSETP
+1068 VPTPGTSGTP
-1078 APTGTP
+1078 APTVTP

-1115 QPSQSDTGLDDENST
+1115 QPSQSDTGLDDEDST

>member
-1 MKKIKRTVLSWLL
+1 MKKMKRTVLSWIL
-14 VFAMILSGVALP
+14 VLAMILSGVALP
-26 QGQQVKAASTSYNL
+26 QGQQVKAAGTSYDL

-57 NDYIADILFQIPDV
+57 DDYIADILFQVPDV

-92 SISSDTGSIRAM
+92 SISSDTGSIHAM
-104 LYSQDSSYNWS
+104 LYAQDSSYNWNNS
-115 QGEAV
+115 KAV

-146 LGIRFADDAVNTS
+146 LGIRFADNAVNTS

-261 GGLIVYYT
+261 GGLIVYYA

-306 KGEGTSG
+306 KGEGTSV

-383 MQTLRDEWGVNLLR
+383 MQTLRDEWGVNLFR
-397 MACYATQY
+397 MACYVTQY
-405 NGYTNGGQSLI
+405 NGYTSGGQSLI

-461 LYKDYDNVIFEI
+461 MYKDYDNVIFEI
-473 CNEPTNVQWY
+473 CNEPTDVQWY

-545 THYDDK
+545 THYEDK

-659 PSPSEAATE
+659 PSPSEAPTAKPTVK
-668 EPTAV
+668 PTAV
-673 PTKAPTAKPTVA
+673 PTKAPTAKPTVKPTA
-685 PTKAPTPTPT
+685 VPTKAPTAKPT
-695 VKPTVVPTKA
+695 VKPTAVPTKA

-712 KPTAAPTKAPTA
+712 KPTAAPTKAPTEA
-724 KPTVKPTAVPTKAPM
+724 PTVKPTAAPTKAPT

-751 KAPTEAPTVKP
+751 KAPT
-762 TVAPTKAPTA
+762 A
-772 KPTVK
+772 KPTVN

-783 QVPTIVPSA
+783 LVPTIVPSA

-856 TAVPSQTP
+856 TAEPSQTP

-870 VPTTEPTT
+870 VQTTEPTT
-878 EPTVVPTAV
+878 VVPTVEPTKVPTAEPTVKPTVVPTKAPTAKPTVKPTAV

-892 TAEPTIKP
+892 TA
-900 TVVPTKIPTVAPT
+900 
-913 VEPTKAPTTEPTV
+913 EPTV

-936 TAVPTKVPTTAPTTE
+936 TAVPTKVPTTAPTVEPTKAPTAE

-957 VAPTKAPTAVPTK
+957 AAPTKAPTAVPTK

-980 TKAPTTEPTVK
+980 TKAPTAEPTVK
-991 PTVAPTKAPTAEPT
+991 PTV
-1005 VKPTAEPTIVPTEE
+1005 EPTIVPTQE

-1027 PVPTPGT
+1027 PVPTPGI
-1034 SETPAPTPGDSET
+1034 
-1047 PVPTPG
+1047 
-1053 TSETPAPTPGVSETP
+1053 SETPAPTPGV
-1068 VPTPGTSETP
+1068 SETP

-1115 QPSQSDTGLDDENST
+1115 QPSQSDTGLDDEDST

-1189 GKATIKVI
+1189 GKATIEVI

>member
-1 MKKIKRTVLSWLL
+1 MEINMKKMKRTILSWIL
-14 VFAMILSGVALP
+14 VLAMILSGVALP
-26 QGQQVKAASTSYNL
+26 QGQQVKAAGTSYDL

-57 NDYIADILFQIPDV
+57 DDYIADILFQVPDV

-92 SISSDTGSIRAM
+92 SISSDTGSIHAM
-104 LYSQDSSYNWS
+104 LYAQDSSYNWNNS
-115 QGEAV
+115 KAV

-199 ASLYSAEV
+199 ASRYSAEV

-261 GGLIVYYT
+261 GGLIVYYA

-397 MACYATQY
+397 MACYVTQY

-441 EENPHTTKSVAEQ
+441 EENPHTTKTVAEQ

-473 CNEPTNVQWY
+473 CNEPTGVQWY

-545 THYDDK
+545 THYEDK

-642 RAHQDAEE
+642 RVHQDAEE

-659 PSPSEAATE
+659 PSPSEAPTAKPTVKPTAVPTKAPTTKPTVK
-668 EPTAV
+668 PTAV
-673 PTKAPTAKPTVA
+673 PTKAPTAKPTV
-685 PTKAPTPTPT
+685 
-695 VKPTVVPTKA
+695 
-705 PTAKPTV
+705 KPTV
-712 KPTAAPTKAPTA
+712 KPTAVPTKAPTA
-724 KPTVKPTAVPTKAPM
+724 KPTVKPTAVPTKAP
-739 ATPTVKPTAVPT
+739 TVKPTVKPTAAPT

-762 TVAPTKAPTA
+762 TAAPTKAPTA
-772 KPTVK
+772 KPTVN

-783 QVPTIVPSA
+783 LVPTIVPSA

-836 SPSPAPSAEP
+836 SPLPAPSAEP

-878 EPTVVPTAV
+878 EPTVVPTA
-887 PTKVP
+887 
-892 TAEPTIKP
+892 
-900 TVVPTKIPTVAPT
+900 
-913 VEPTKAPTTEPTV
+913 EPTV
-926 KPTVVPTKAP
+926 KPTVVPTK
-936 TAVPTKVPTTAPTTE
+936 V
-951 PTVKPT
+951 
-957 VAPTKAPTAVPTK
+957 PTAVPTK

-980 TKAPTTEPTVK
+980 TKAPTAEPTVK
-991 PTVAPTKAPTAEPT
+991 PTV
-1005 VKPTAEPTIVPTEE
+1005 EPTIVPTQE

-1027 PVPTPGT
+1027 PVPTPGI
-1034 SETPAPTPGDSET
+1034 
-1047 PVPTPG
+1047 
-1053 TSETPAPTPGVSETP
+1053 SETPAPTPGV
-1068 VPTPGTSETP
+1068 SETP

-1115 QPSQSDTGLDDENST
+1115 QPSQSDTALDDEDST

-1189 GKATIKVI
+1189 GKATIEVI

>member
-1 MKKIKRTVLSWLL
+1 MKKMKRTVLSWIL
-14 VFAMILSGVALP
+14 VLAMILSGVALP
-26 QGQQVKAASTSYNL
+26 QGQQVKAAGTSYDL

-57 NDYIADILFQIPDV
+57 DDYIADILFQVPDV

-92 SISSDTGSIRAM
+92 SISSDTGSIHAM
-104 LYSQDSSYNWS
+104 LYAQDSSYNWNNS
-115 QGEAV
+115 KAV

-169 VTVNSPDSGSA
+169 VTVNSSDSGSA

-199 ASLYSAEV
+199 ASRYSAEV

-261 GGLIVYYT
+261 GGLIVYYA

-397 MACYATQY
+397 MACYVTQY

-441 EENPHTTKSVAEQ
+441 EENPHTTKTVAEQ

-473 CNEPTNVQWY
+473 CNEPTGVQWY

-530 DGFEDIMYTFHFYSG
+530 DGFKDIMYTFHFYSG
-545 THYDDK
+545 THYEDK

-673 PTKAPTAKPTVA
+673 PTQAPTAKPTVKPTAAPTKAPTATPTVKPTAAPTKAPTAKPTVKPTAA
-685 PTKAPTPTPT
+685 PTKAPTATPT
-695 VKPTVVPTKA
+695 VKPTVKPTAVPTKAPTAKPTVKPTAVPTKA

-712 KPTAAPTKAPTA
+712 KPTAAPTKAPT
-724 KPTVKPTAVPTKAPM
+724 
-739 ATPTVKPTAVPT
+739 
-751 KAPTEAPTVKP
+751 EAPTVKP
-762 TVAPTKAPTA
+762 TAAPTKAPTA

-777 PTTVPT
+777 PTAAPT
-783 QVPTIVPSA
+783 LVPTIVPSA

-836 SPSPAPSAEP
+836 SPLPAPSAEP

-878 EPTVVPTAV
+878 EPTVVPTA
-887 PTKVP
+887 
-892 TAEPTIKP
+892 
-900 TVVPTKIPTVAPT
+900 
-913 VEPTKAPTTEPTV
+913 EPTV
-926 KPTVVPTKAP
+926 KPTVVPTKVP
-936 TAVPTKVPTTAPTTE
+936 TAESTAE
-951 PTVKPT
+951 
-957 VAPTKAPTAVPTK
+957 PTKAPTAVPTK

-980 TKAPTTEPTVK
+980 TKVPTTEPTVK
-991 PTVAPTKAPTAEPT
+991 PTAVPTKAPTAEPT

-1034 SETPAPTPGDSET
+1034 SETPAPT
-1047 PVPTPG
+1047 
-1053 TSETPAPTPGVSETP
+1053 
-1068 VPTPGTSETP
+1068 
-1078 APTGTP
+1078 GTP
-1084 STTPSPD
+1084 STTLLPD

-1102 SGTTPGAGTGVTP
+1102 SGTTPGAGTGVTA
-1115 QPSQSDTGLDDENST
+1115 QPSQSDTGLDDEDST

-1155 KVKVP
+1155 KIKVP

>member
-1 MKKIKRTVLSWLL
+1 MKKMKRTVLSWML

-26 QGQQVKAASTSYNL
+26 QGQQVKAAGTSYNL

-57 NDYIADILFQIPDV
+57 DDYIADILFQVPDV

-92 SISSDTGSIRAM
+92 SISSDTGSIHAM
-104 LYSQDSSYNWS
+104 LYAQDSSYNWNNS
-115 QGEAV
+115 KAV

-169 VTVNSPDSGSA
+169 VTVNSSDSGST

-199 ASLYSAEV
+199 ASRYSAEV
-207 TQHPHD
+207 TPHPHD

-226 TSSAVSKVQ
+226 TPSAVSKVQ

-261 GGLIVYYT
+261 GGLIVYYA

-306 KGEGTSG
+306 KGEGTSA

-318 TLTGQLKDTPY
+318 NLTGQLKDTPY

-397 MACYATQY
+397 MACYVTQY
-405 NGYTNGGQSLI
+405 NGYTQGGQSLI

-441 EENPHTTKSVAEQ
+441 EENPHTTKTVAEQ

-473 CNEPTNVQWY
+473 CNEPTGVQWY

-530 DGFEDIMYTFHFYSG
+530 DGFKDIMYTFHFYSG
-545 THYDDK
+545 THYEDK

-642 RAHQDAEE
+642 RAHQEAEE

-668 EPTAV
+668 EPTA
-673 PTKAPTAKPTVA
+673 A
-685 PTKAPTPTPT
+685 
-695 VKPTVVPTKA
+695 PTKA

-724 KPTVKPTAVPTKAPM
+724 KPTVKPTA
-739 ATPTVKPTAVPT
+739 
-751 KAPTEAPTVKP
+751 
-762 TVAPTKAPTA
+762 APTKAPTA

-777 PTTVPT
+777 PTAAPTKAPTAKPTVKPTAAPTKAPTAKPTAVPT
-783 QVPTIVPSA
+783 KAPTAKPTVKPTAVPTKAPTAKPTVKPTAAPTKAPTAAPTKAPTAKPTVKPTAAPTKAPTAEPTIVPSA

-851 PTVTP
+851 PT
-856 TAVPSQTP
+856 AVPSQTP
-864 TPTGTP
+864 TPTGTT

-892 TAEPTIKP
+892 TAEPT
-900 TVVPTKIPTVAPT
+900 
-913 VEPTKAPTTEPTV
+913 
-926 KPTVVPTKAP
+926 VVPTKAP
-936 TAVPTKVPTTAPTTE
+936 T
-951 PTVKPT
+951 VKPT
-957 VAPTKAPTAVPTK
+957 VKPTAVPTK
-970 VPTTAPTVEP
+970 APTTAPTVEP

-991 PTVAPTKAPTAEPT
+991 PTVVPTKAPTAEPT

-1034 SETPAPTPGDSET
+1034 SETPAPTPG
-1047 PVPTPG
+1047 
-1053 TSETPAPTPGVSETP
+1053 VSETP
-1068 VPTPGTSETP
+1068 VPTPGTSGTP
-1078 APTGTP
+1078 APTVTP

-1115 QPSQSDTGLDDENST
+1115 QPSQSDTGLDDEDST

>member
-1 MKKIKRTVLSWLL
+1 MKKMKRTVLSWIL
-14 VFAMILSGVALP
+14 VLAMILSGVALP
-26 QGQQVKAASTSYNL
+26 QGQQVKAAGTSYDL

-57 NDYIADILFQIPDV
+57 DDYIADILFQVPDV

-92 SISSDTGSIRAM
+92 SISSDTGSIHAM
-104 LYSQDSSYNWS
+104 LYAQDSSYNWNNS
-115 QGEAV
+115 KAV

-146 LGIRFADDAVNTS
+146 LGIRFADNAVNTS

-199 ASLYSAEV
+199 ASRYSAEV

-261 GGLIVYYT
+261 GGLIVYYA

-383 MQTLRDEWGVNLLR
+383 MQTLRDEWGVNLFR
-397 MACYATQY
+397 MACYVTQY
-405 NGYTNGGQSLI
+405 NGYTSGGQSLI

-461 LYKDYDNVIFEI
+461 MYKDYDNVIFEI

-545 THYDDK
+545 THYEDK

-659 PSPSEAATE
+659 PSPSEA
-668 EPTAV
+668 
-673 PTKAPTAKPTVA
+673 
-685 PTKAPTPTPT
+685 
-695 VKPTVVPTKA
+695 

-724 KPTVKPTAVPTKAPM
+724 KPTVKPTAAPTKAPT
-739 ATPTVKPTAVPT
+739 ATPTVKPTA
-751 KAPTEAPTVKP
+751 
-762 TVAPTKAPTA
+762 APTKAPTA

-783 QVPTIVPSA
+783 KEPTAKPTVKPTAVPTKAPTAKPTVKPTAAPTKAPTEAPTVKPTAAPTLVPTIVPSA

-836 SPSPAPSAEP
+836 SPLPAPSAEP

-892 TAEPTIKP
+892 TA
-900 TVVPTKIPTVAPT
+900 VPTKVPTTAPT

-926 KPTVVPTKAP
+926 KPTAVPTKAP
-936 TAVPTKVPTTAPTTE
+936 TA
-951 PTVKPT
+951 KPT
-957 VAPTKAPTAVPTK
+957 AKPTAVPTKAPTAVPTK

-980 TKAPTTEPTVK
+980 TKAPTVEPTVK

-1053 TSETPAPTPGVSETP
+1053 TSETPAPIPGVSETP
-1068 VPTPGTSETP
+1068 VPTPGTSGTP

-1102 SGTTPGAGTGVTP
+1102 NGTTPGAGTGVTP
-1115 QPSQSDTGLDDENST
+1115 QPSQSDTGLDDEDST

-1189 GKATIKVI
+1189 GKATIEVI

>member
-1 MKKIKRTVLSWLL
+1 MKKMKRTVLSWIL
-14 VFAMILSGVALP
+14 VLAMVLSGVALP
-26 QGQQVKAASTSYNL
+26 QGQQVKAAGTSYNL

-57 NDYIADILFQIPDV
+57 DDYIADILFQVPDV

-92 SISSDTGSIRAM
+92 SISSDTGSIHAM
-104 LYSQDSSYNWS
+104 LYAQDSSYNWNNS
-115 QGEAV
+115 KAV

-180 GGSEGGTTADGL
+180 GGSEGGTTADSL

-318 TLTGQLKDTPY
+318 TLTGELKDTPY

-383 MQTLRDEWGVNLLR
+383 MQTLRDEWGVNQFR
-397 MACYATQY
+397 MACYVTQY
-405 NGYTNGGQSLI
+405 NGYTSGGQSLI

-461 LYKDYDNVIFEI
+461 MYKDYDNVIFEI

-545 THYDDK
+545 THYEDK

-642 RAHQDAEE
+642 RVHQDAEE

-659 PSPSEAATE
+659 PSPSEAPTAKPTVKPTAVPTKAPTTKPTVK
-668 EPTAV
+668 PTAV
-673 PTKAPTAKPTVA
+673 PTKAPTAKPTV
-685 PTKAPTPTPT
+685 
-695 VKPTVVPTKA
+695 KPTAVPTKA

-712 KPTAAPTKAPTA
+712 KPTAAPTKAPTEA
-724 KPTVKPTAVPTKAPM
+724 PTVKPTAAPTKAPT

-751 KAPTEAPTVKP
+751 KAPT
-762 TVAPTKAPTA
+762 A
-772 KPTVK
+772 KPTVN

-783 QVPTIVPSA
+783 LVPTIVPSA

-878 EPTVVPTAV
+878 EPTVVPTAEPTKVPTAEPTVKPTVVPTKAPTAKPTVKPTAV

-892 TAEPTIKP
+892 TAEPTVKP
-900 TVVPTKIPTVAPT
+900 TVVPTKVPTAVPTKVPTTAPT

-936 TAVPTKVPTTAPTTE
+936 TTE

-957 VAPTKAPTAVPTK
+957 VVPTKAPTAEPTVKPTVVPTKAPTAVPTK

-991 PTVAPTKAPTAEPT
+991 PTVVPTKAPTAEPT

-1027 PVPTPGT
+1027 PVPTPGR
-1034 SETPAPTPGDSET
+1034 
-1047 PVPTPG
+1047 
-1053 TSETPAPTPGVSETP
+1053 
-1068 VPTPGTSETP
+1068 SETP

-1084 STTPSPD
+1084 STTLLPD

-1115 QPSQSDTGLDDENST
+1115 QPSQSDTGLDDEDST

>member
-1 MKKIKRTVLSWLL
+1 MKKMKRTVLSWIL
-14 VFAMILSGVALP
+14 VLAMVLSGVALP
-26 QGQQVKAASTSYNL
+26 QGQQVKAAGTSYNL

-57 NDYIADILFQIPDV
+57 DDYIADILFQVPDV

-92 SISSDTGSIRAM
+92 SISSDTGSIHAM
-104 LYSQDSSYNWS
+104 LYAQDSSYNWNNS
-115 QGEAV
+115 KAV

-169 VTVNSPDSGSA
+169 VTVNSSDSGFA

-261 GGLIVYYT
+261 GGLIVYYA

-397 MACYATQY
+397 MACYVTQY

-441 EENPHTTKSVAEQ
+441 EENPHTTKTVAEQ

-545 THYDDK
+545 THYEDK

-659 PSPSEAATE
+659 PSPSEAPTAKPTVK
-668 EPTAV
+668 PTAV
-673 PTKAPTAKPTVA
+673 PTKAPT
-685 PTKAPTPTPT
+685 TKPT
-695 VKPTVVPTKA
+695 VKPTAVPTKV

-724 KPTVKPTAVPTKAPM
+724 KPTVKPTAVPTKAPTAKPTVKPTAVPTKAPTVKPTVKPTAAPTKAPTEAPTVKPT

-751 KAPTEAPTVKP
+751 KAPT
-762 TVAPTKAPTA
+762 A
-772 KPTVK
+772 KPTVN
-777 PTTVPT
+777 PTTAPT
-783 QVPTIVPSA
+783 LVPTIVPSA

-892 TAEPTIKP
+892 TAEPTVKP
-900 TVVPTKIPTVAPT
+900 TAV
-913 VEPTKAPTTEPTV
+913 PTKAPTAKPTV
-926 KPTVVPTKAP
+926 KPTVV
-936 TAVPTKVPTTAPTTE
+936 
-951 PTVKPT
+951 
-957 VAPTKAPTAVPTK
+957 PTKAPTAVPTK

-991 PTVAPTKAPTAEPT
+991 PTAAPTKAPTAVPTKVPTTAPTVEPTKAPTAEPT

-1034 SETPAPTPGDSET
+1034 SETPAPTPG
-1047 PVPTPG
+1047 
-1053 TSETPAPTPGVSETP
+1053 VSETP
-1068 VPTPGTSETP
+1068 VPTPGTSGTP

-1115 QPSQSDTGLDDENST
+1115 QPSQSDTALDDEDST

-1179 AKGVVIAKKK
+1179 AKGVVMAKKK
-1189 GKATIKVI
+1189 GKATIEVI

>member
-1 MKKIKRTVLSWLL
+1 MKKMKRTVLSWIL
-14 VFAMILSGVALP
+14 VLAMVLSGVALP
-26 QGQQVKAASTSYNL
+26 QGQQVKAAGTSYNL

-57 NDYIADILFQIPDV
+57 DDYIADILFQVPDV

-92 SISSDTGSIRAM
+92 SISSDTGSIHAM
-104 LYSQDSSYNWS
+104 LYAQDSSYNWNNS
-115 QGEAV
+115 KAV

-146 LGIRFADDAVNTS
+146 LGIRFADNAVNTS

-199 ASLYSAEV
+199 ASRYSAEV

-261 GGLIVYYT
+261 GGLIVYYA

-354 VDQYGKPFQMRGA
+354 VDQHGKPFQMRGA

-397 MACYATQY
+397 MACYVTQY

-441 EENPHTTKSVAEQ
+441 EENPHTTKTVAEQ

-473 CNEPTNVQWY
+473 CNEPTGVQWY

-530 DGFEDIMYTFHFYSG
+530 DGFKDIMYTFHFYSG
-545 THYDDK
+545 THYEDK

-650 GTDTETTAS
+650 GTDTTAS
-659 PSPSEAATE
+659 PSPSEAPTVK
-668 EPTAV
+668 PTAV
-673 PTKAPTAKPTVA
+673 PTKAPTAKPTMKPTAA
-685 PTKAPTPTPT
+685 PTKAPTAKPT
-695 VKPTVVPTKA
+695 VKPTAVPTKA

-724 KPTVKPTAVPTKAPM
+724 KPTVKPTAAPTKAPTEAPTVKPTAAPTKAPT

-751 KAPTEAPTVKP
+751 KAPT
-762 TVAPTKAPTA
+762 A
-772 KPTVK
+772 KPTVN

-892 TAEPTIKP
+892 TAEPT
-900 TVVPTKIPTVAPT
+900 
-913 VEPTKAPTTEPTV
+913 V

-936 TAVPTKVPTTAPTTE
+936 TAKPTVKPTAVPTKVPTAE

-957 VAPTKAPTAVPTK
+957 VVPTKAPTAVPTK

-991 PTVAPTKAPTAEPT
+991 PTAAPTKAPTAVPTKVPTTAPTVEPTKAPTAEPT

-1034 SETPAPTPGDSET
+1034 SETPAPTPG
-1047 PVPTPG
+1047 V
-1053 TSETPAPTPGVSETP
+1053 
-1068 VPTPGTSETP
+1068 SETP

-1115 QPSQSDTGLDDENST
+1115 QPSQSDTALDDEDST

-1189 GKATIKVI
+1189 GKATIEVI

>member
-1 MKKIKRTVLSWLL
+1 MKKMKRTILSWIL
-14 VFAMILSGVALP
+14 VLAMILSGVALP
-26 QGQQVKAASTSYNL
+26 QGQQVKATGTSYDL

-57 NDYIADILFQIPDV
+57 DDYIADILFQVPDV

-92 SISSDTGSIRAM
+92 SISSDTGSIHAM
-104 LYSQDSSYNWS
+104 LYAQDSSYNWNNS
-115 QGEAV
+115 KAV

-169 VTVNSPDSGSA
+169 VTVNSSDSGSA

-199 ASLYSAEV
+199 ASRYSAEV

-261 GGLIVYYT
+261 GGLIVYYA

-397 MACYATQY
+397 MACYVTQY

-441 EENPHTTKSVAEQ
+441 EENPHTTKTVAEQ

-473 CNEPTNVQWY
+473 CNEPTGIQWY

-545 THYDDK
+545 THYEDK

-642 RAHQDAEE
+642 RVHQDAEE

-659 PSPSEAATE
+659 PSPSEAPTAKPTVK
-668 EPTAV
+668 PTAV
-673 PTKAPTAKPTVA
+673 PTKAPTAKPTVKPTVKPTA
-685 PTKAPTPTPT
+685 VPTKAPTAKPT
-695 VKPTVVPTKA
+695 VKPTAVPTKA

-712 KPTAAPTKAPTA
+712 KPTAAPTKAPT
-724 KPTVKPTAVPTKAPM
+724 
-739 ATPTVKPTAVPT
+739 
-751 KAPTEAPTVKP
+751 EAPTVKP
-762 TVAPTKAPTA
+762 TAAPTKAPTA
-772 KPTVK
+772 KPTVN

-783 QVPTIVPSA
+783 LVPTIVPSA

-836 SPSPAPSAEP
+836 SPLPAPSAEP

-878 EPTVVPTAV
+878 EPTVVPTA
-887 PTKVP
+887 
-892 TAEPTIKP
+892 
-900 TVVPTKIPTVAPT
+900 
-913 VEPTKAPTTEPTV
+913 EPTV
-926 KPTVVPTKAP
+926 KPTV
-936 TAVPTKVPTTAPTTE
+936 
-951 PTVKPT
+951 
-957 VAPTKAPTAVPTK
+957 
-970 VPTTAPTVEP
+970 
-980 TKAPTTEPTVK
+980 
-991 PTVAPTKAPTAEPT
+991 
-1005 VKPTAEPTIVPTEE
+1005 EPTIVPTQE

-1027 PVPTPGT
+1027 PVPTPGI
-1034 SETPAPTPGDSET
+1034 
-1047 PVPTPG
+1047 
-1053 TSETPAPTPGVSETP
+1053 SETPAPTPGV
-1068 VPTPGTSETP
+1068 SETP

-1115 QPSQSDTGLDDENST
+1115 QPSQSDTALDDEDST

-1189 GKATIKVI
+1189 GKATIEVI

>member
-1 MKKIKRTVLSWLL
+1 MKKMKRTILSWIL

-26 QGQQVKAASTSYNL
+26 QGQQVKAAGTSYDL

-57 NDYIADILFQIPDV
+57 DDYIADILFQVPDV
-71 IADKS
+71 ISDRS

-92 SISSDTGSIRAM
+92 SISSDTGSIHAM
-104 LYSQDSSYNWS
+104 LYAQDSSYNWNNS
-115 QGEAV
+115 KAV

-169 VTVNSPDSGSA
+169 VTVNSSDSGSA

-199 ASLYSAEV
+199 ASRYSAEV

-261 GGLIVYYT
+261 GGLIVYYA

-306 KGEGTSG
+306 KGEGTSA

-397 MACYATQY
+397 MACYVTQY
-405 NGYTNGGQSLI
+405 NGYTQGGQSLI

-441 EENPHTTKSVAEQ
+441 EENPHTTKTVAEQ

-473 CNEPTNVQWY
+473 CNEPTGVQWY

-530 DGFEDIMYTFHFYSG
+530 DGFKDIMYTFHFYSG
-545 THYDDK
+545 THYEDK

-642 RAHQDAEE
+642 RAHQEAEE

-673 PTKAPTAKPTVA
+673 PTKAPTAKPTVKPTAA
-685 PTKAPTPTPT
+685 PTKAPTAKPT
-695 VKPTVVPTKA
+695 VKPTAAPTAKPTVKPTAAPTKAPTAKPTVKPTAAPTKAPTAKPTAVPTKAPTAKPTVKPTAVPTKAPTAKPTAKPTAVPTKA

-724 KPTVKPTAVPTKAPM
+724 KPTVKPTA
-739 ATPTVKPTAVPT
+739 
-751 KAPTEAPTVKP
+751 
-762 TVAPTKAPTA
+762 APTKAPTA
-772 KPTVK
+772 E
-777 PTTVPT
+777 
-783 QVPTIVPSA
+783 PTIVPSA

-846 SQTPA
+846 SQTLA

-887 PTKVP
+887 PT
-892 TAEPTIKP
+892 
-900 TVVPTKIPTVAPT
+900 
-913 VEPTKAPTTEPTV
+913 V

-936 TAVPTKVPTTAPTTE
+936 TAVPTKVPTTASTVEPTKAPTTE

-957 VAPTKAPTAVPTK
+957 AAPTKAPTAVPTK

-991 PTVAPTKAPTAEPT
+991 PTVVPTKAPTTEPT

-1019 PTPGVSET
+1019 PTPGV
-1027 PVPTPGT
+1027 
-1034 SETPAPTPGDSET
+1034 SET

-1084 STTPSPD
+1084 STTLLPD

-1115 QPSQSDTGLDDENST
+1115 QPSQSDTGLDDEDST

>member
-1 MKKIKRTVLSWLL
+1 MKKMKRMVLSWIL
-14 VFAMILSGVALP
+14 VLAMILSGVALP
-26 QGQQVKAASTSYNL
+26 QGQQVKATGTSYDL

-57 NDYIADILFQIPDV
+57 DDYIADILFQVPDV

-92 SISSDTGSIRAM
+92 SISSDTGSIHAM
-104 LYSQDSSYNWS
+104 LYAQDSSYNWNNS
-115 QGEAV
+115 KAV

-169 VTVNSPDSGSA
+169 VTVNSSDSGSA

-199 ASLYSAEV
+199 ASRYSAEV

-261 GGLIVYYT
+261 GGLIVYYA

-397 MACYATQY
+397 MACYVTQY

-416 DSKIVEGVQ
+416 DSKIAEGVQ

-441 EENPHTTKSVAEQ
+441 EENPHTTKTVAEQ

-473 CNEPTNVQWY
+473 CNEPTGIQWY

-545 THYDDK
+545 THYEDK

-642 RAHQDAEE
+642 RVHQDAEE

-659 PSPSEAATE
+659 PSPSEA
-668 EPTAV
+668 
-673 PTKAPTAKPTVA
+673 
-685 PTKAPTPTPT
+685 
-695 VKPTVVPTKA
+695 

-712 KPTAAPTKAPTA
+712 KPTAVPTKAPTTKPTVKPTAVPTKAPTA
-724 KPTVKPTAVPTKAPM
+724 KPTVKPTAVPTKAPT
-739 ATPTVKPTAVPT
+739 AKPTVKPTVKPTAVPT
-751 KAPTEAPTVKP
+751 KAPTAKPTVKPTAVPTKAPTVKPTVKPTAAPTKAPTEAPTVKP
-762 TVAPTKAPTA
+762 TAAPTKAPTA
-772 KPTVK
+772 KPTVN

-783 QVPTIVPSA
+783 LVPTIVPSA

-836 SPSPAPSAEP
+836 SPLPAPSAEP

-878 EPTVVPTAV
+878 EPTVVPTA
-887 PTKVP
+887 
-892 TAEPTIKP
+892 
-900 TVVPTKIPTVAPT
+900 
-913 VEPTKAPTTEPTV
+913 EPTV
-926 KPTVVPTKAP
+926 KPTVVPTKVP
-936 TAVPTKVPTTAPTTE
+936 TAVPTKVPTTAPTVEPTKAPTAE

-957 VAPTKAPTAVPTK
+957 AAPTKAPTAVPTK

-980 TKAPTTEPTVK
+980 TKAPTAEPTVK
-991 PTVAPTKAPTAEPT
+991 PTV
-1005 VKPTAEPTIVPTEE
+1005 EPTIVPTQE

-1027 PVPTPGT
+1027 PVPTPGI
-1034 SETPAPTPGDSET
+1034 
-1047 PVPTPG
+1047 
-1053 TSETPAPTPGVSETP
+1053 SETPAPTPGV
-1068 VPTPGTSETP
+1068 SETP

-1115 QPSQSDTGLDDENST
+1115 QPSQSDTALDDEDST

-1189 GKATIKVI
+1189 GKAIIEVI

>member
-1 MKKIKRTVLSWLL
+1 MKKMKRTVLSWIL
-14 VFAMILSGVALP
+14 VLAMILSGVALP
-26 QGQQVKAASTSYNL
+26 QGQQVKAAGTSYDL

-57 NDYIADILFQIPDV
+57 DDYIADILFQVPDV

-92 SISSDTGSIRAM
+92 SISSDTGSIHAM
-104 LYSQDSSYNWS
+104 LYAQDSSYNWNNS
-115 QGEAV
+115 KAV

-146 LGIRFADDAVNTS
+146 LGVRFADDAVNTS

-199 ASLYSAEV
+199 ASRYSAEV

-235 MVLPTSAEPENFQS
+235 MVLPTGAEPENFQS

-261 GGLIVYYT
+261 GGLIVYYA

-354 VDQYGKPFQMRGA
+354 VDQHGKPFQMRGA

-397 MACYATQY
+397 MACYVTQY
-405 NGYTNGGQSLI
+405 NGYTSGGQSLI

-461 LYKDYDNVIFEI
+461 MYKDYDNVIFEI

-516 SQDVEDVAKKPLKD
+516 SQDVEDVAQKPLKD

-545 THYDDK
+545 THYEDK

-566 VTEFGICDASGNGGY
+566 VTEFGICNASGNGGY

-595 MNISYACWSFCNKGE
+595 INISYACWSFCNKGE

-659 PSPSEAATE
+659 PSPSEA
-668 EPTAV
+668 
-673 PTKAPTAKPTVA
+673 
-685 PTKAPTPTPT
+685 
-695 VKPTVVPTKA
+695 

-712 KPTAAPTKAPTA
+712 KPTAVPTKAPTA
-724 KPTVKPTAVPTKAPM
+724 KPTVKPTAVPTK
-739 ATPTVKPTAVPT
+739 
-751 KAPTEAPTVKP
+751 
-762 TVAPTKAPTA
+762 
-772 KPTVK
+772 
-777 PTTVPT
+777 
-783 QVPTIVPSA
+783 
-792 VPTQEPNETD
+792 
-802 SPVPAPTPSQ
+802 
-812 TPVPT
+812 
-817 QTPLPTTAPSPSVS
+817 
-831 EVPTD
+831 
-836 SPSPAPSAEP
+836 
-846 SQTPA
+846 
-851 PTVTP
+851 
-856 TAVPSQTP
+856 
-864 TPTGTP
+864 
-870 VPTTEPTT
+870 
-878 EPTVVPTAV
+878 VPTA
-887 PTKVP
+887 
-892 TAEPTIKP
+892 
-900 TVVPTKIPTVAPT
+900 
-913 VEPTKAPTTEPTV
+913 EPTV

-936 TAVPTKVPTTAPTTE
+936 TAVPTKVPTTAPTVEPTKAPTAE

-957 VAPTKAPTAVPTK
+957 AAPTKAPTAVPTK

-980 TKAPTTEPTVK
+980 TKAPTAEPTVK
-991 PTVAPTKAPTAEPT
+991 PTV
-1005 VKPTAEPTIVPTEE
+1005 EPTIVPTQE

-1027 PVPTPGT
+1027 PVPTPGI
-1034 SETPAPTPGDSET
+1034 
-1047 PVPTPG
+1047 
-1053 TSETPAPTPGVSETP
+1053 SETPAPTPGV
-1068 VPTPGTSETP
+1068 SETP

-1115 QPSQSDTGLDDENST
+1115 QPSQSDTALDDEDST

-1189 GKATIKVI
+1189 GKATIEVI

>member
-1 MKKIKRTVLSWLL
+1 MKKMKRTILSWIL
-14 VFAMILSGVALP
+14 VLAMILSGVALP
-26 QGQQVKAASTSYNL
+26 QGQQVKATGTSYDL

-57 NDYIADILFQIPDV
+57 DDYIADILFQVPDV

-92 SISSDTGSIRAM
+92 SISSDTGSIHAM
-104 LYSQDSSYNWS
+104 LYAQDSSYNWNNS
-115 QGEAV
+115 KAV

-169 VTVNSPDSGSA
+169 VTVNSSDSGSA

-199 ASLYSAEV
+199 ASRYSAEV

-261 GGLIVYYT
+261 GGLIVYYA

-397 MACYATQY
+397 MACYVTQY

-441 EENPHTTKSVAEQ
+441 EENPHTTKTVAEQ

-473 CNEPTNVQWY
+473 CNEPTGIQWY

-545 THYDDK
+545 THYEDK

-642 RAHQDAEE
+642 RVHQDAEE

-659 PSPSEAATE
+659 PSPSEAPTAKPTVKPTAVPTKAPTTKPTVK
-668 EPTAV
+668 PTAV
-673 PTKAPTAKPTVA
+673 PTKAPTAKPTVKPTA
-685 PTKAPTPTPT
+685 VPTKAPTAKPT
-695 VKPTVVPTKA
+695 VKPTVKPTAVPTKAPTAKPTVKPTAVPTKA

-712 KPTAAPTKAPTA
+712 KPTAAPTKAPT
-724 KPTVKPTAVPTKAPM
+724 
-739 ATPTVKPTAVPT
+739 
-751 KAPTEAPTVKP
+751 EAPTVKP
-762 TVAPTKAPTA
+762 TAAPTKAPTA
-772 KPTVK
+772 KPTVN

-783 QVPTIVPSA
+783 LVPTIVPSA

-836 SPSPAPSAEP
+836 SPLPAPSAEP

-878 EPTVVPTAV
+878 EPTVVPTA
-887 PTKVP
+887 
-892 TAEPTIKP
+892 
-900 TVVPTKIPTVAPT
+900 
-913 VEPTKAPTTEPTV
+913 EPTV
-926 KPTVVPTKAP
+926 KPTVVPTKVP
-936 TAVPTKVPTTAPTTE
+936 TAVPTKVPTTAPTVEPTKAPTAE

-957 VAPTKAPTAVPTK
+957 AAPTKAPTAVPTK

-980 TKAPTTEPTVK
+980 TKAPTAEPTVK
-991 PTVAPTKAPTAEPT
+991 PTV
-1005 VKPTAEPTIVPTEE
+1005 EPTIVPTQE

-1027 PVPTPGT
+1027 PVPTPGI
-1034 SETPAPTPGDSET
+1034 
-1047 PVPTPG
+1047 
-1053 TSETPAPTPGVSETP
+1053 SETPAPTPGV
-1068 VPTPGTSETP
+1068 SETP

-1115 QPSQSDTGLDDENST
+1115 QPSQSDTALDDEDST

-1189 GKATIKVI
+1189 GKATIEVI

>member
-1 MKKIKRTVLSWLL
+1 MKKMKRMVLSWIL
-14 VFAMILSGVALP
+14 VLAMILSGVALP
-26 QGQQVKAASTSYNL
+26 QGQQVKAAGTSYDL

-57 NDYIADILFQIPDV
+57 DDYIADILFQVPDV

-92 SISSDTGSIRAM
+92 SISSDTGSIHAM
-104 LYSQDSSYNWS
+104 LYAQDSSYNWNNS
-115 QGEAV
+115 KAV

-169 VTVNSPDSGSA
+169 VTVNSSDSGSA

-199 ASLYSAEV
+199 ASRYSAEV

-261 GGLIVYYT
+261 GGLIVYYA

-397 MACYATQY
+397 MACYVTQY

-441 EENPHTTKSVAEQ
+441 EENPHTTKTVAEQ

-473 CNEPTNVQWY
+473 CNEPTGIQWY

-545 THYDDK
+545 THYEDK

-642 RAHQDAEE
+642 RVHQDAEE

-659 PSPSEAATE
+659 PSPSEAPTAKPTVKPTAVPTKAPTTKPTVK
-668 EPTAV
+668 PTAV
-673 PTKAPTAKPTVA
+673 PTKAPTAKPTVKPTA
-685 PTKAPTPTPT
+685 VPTKAPTAKPT
-695 VKPTVVPTKA
+695 VKPTVKPTAVPTKAPTAKPTVKPTAVPTKA

-712 KPTAAPTKAPTA
+712 KPTAAPTKAPT
-724 KPTVKPTAVPTKAPM
+724 
-739 ATPTVKPTAVPT
+739 
-751 KAPTEAPTVKP
+751 EAPTVKP
-762 TVAPTKAPTA
+762 TAAPTKAPTA
-772 KPTVK
+772 KPTVN

-783 QVPTIVPSA
+783 LVPTIVPSA

-836 SPSPAPSAEP
+836 SPLPAPSAEP

-878 EPTVVPTAV
+878 EPTVVPTA
-887 PTKVP
+887 
-892 TAEPTIKP
+892 
-900 TVVPTKIPTVAPT
+900 
-913 VEPTKAPTTEPTV
+913 EPTV
-926 KPTVVPTKAP
+926 KPTVVPTKVP
-936 TAVPTKVPTTAPTTE
+936 TAVPTKVPTTAPTVEPTKAPTAE

-957 VAPTKAPTAVPTK
+957 AAPTKAPTAVPTK

-980 TKAPTTEPTVK
+980 TKAPTAEPTVK
-991 PTVAPTKAPTAEPT
+991 PTV
-1005 VKPTAEPTIVPTEE
+1005 EPTIVPTQE

-1027 PVPTPGT
+1027 PVPTPGI
-1034 SETPAPTPGDSET
+1034 
-1047 PVPTPG
+1047 
-1053 TSETPAPTPGVSETP
+1053 SETPAPTPGV
-1068 VPTPGTSETP
+1068 SETP

-1115 QPSQSDTGLDDENST
+1115 QPSQSDTALDDEDST

-1189 GKATIKVI
+1189 GKATIEVI

>member
-1 MKKIKRTVLSWLL
+1 MKKMKRMVLSWIL
-14 VFAMILSGVALP
+14 VLAMILSGVALP
-26 QGQQVKAASTSYNL
+26 QGQQVKAAGTSYDL

-57 NDYIADILFQIPDV
+57 DDYIADILFQVPDV

-92 SISSDTGSIRAM
+92 SISSDTGSIHAM
-104 LYSQDSSYNWS
+104 LYAQDSSYNWNNS
-115 QGEAV
+115 KAV

-169 VTVNSPDSGSA
+169 VTVNSSDSGSA

-199 ASLYSAEV
+199 ASRYSAEV

-261 GGLIVYYT
+261 GGLIVYYA

-397 MACYATQY
+397 MACYVTQY

-441 EENPHTTKSVAEQ
+441 EENPHTTKTVAEQ

-473 CNEPTNVQWY
+473 CNEPTGVQWY

-545 THYDDK
+545 THYEDK

-642 RAHQDAEE
+642 RVHQDAEE

-659 PSPSEAATE
+659 PSPSEA
-668 EPTAV
+668 
-673 PTKAPTAKPTVA
+673 
-685 PTKAPTPTPT
+685 
-695 VKPTVVPTKA
+695 
-705 PTAKPTV
+705 
-712 KPTAAPTKAPTA
+712 PTA
-724 KPTVKPTAVPTKAPM
+724 KPTVKPTAVPTKAP
-739 ATPTVKPTAVPT
+739 
-751 KAPTEAPTVKP
+751 
-762 TVAPTKAPTA
+762 TA
-772 KPTVK
+772 KPTVN

-783 QVPTIVPSA
+783 LVPTIVPSA

-836 SPSPAPSAEP
+836 SPLPAPSAEP

-878 EPTVVPTAV
+878 EPTVVPTA
-887 PTKVP
+887 
-892 TAEPTIKP
+892 
-900 TVVPTKIPTVAPT
+900 
-913 VEPTKAPTTEPTV
+913 EPTV
-926 KPTVVPTKAP
+926 KPTVVPTK
-936 TAVPTKVPTTAPTTE
+936 V
-951 PTVKPT
+951 
-957 VAPTKAPTAVPTK
+957 PTAVPTK

-980 TKAPTTEPTVK
+980 TKAPTAEPTVK
-991 PTVAPTKAPTAEPT
+991 PTV
-1005 VKPTAEPTIVPTEE
+1005 EPTIVPTQE

-1027 PVPTPGT
+1027 PVPTPGI
-1034 SETPAPTPGDSET
+1034 
-1047 PVPTPG
+1047 
-1053 TSETPAPTPGVSETP
+1053 SETPAPTPGV
-1068 VPTPGTSETP
+1068 SETP

-1115 QPSQSDTGLDDENST
+1115 QPSQSDTALDDEDST

-1189 GKATIKVI
+1189 GKATIEVI

>member
-1 MKKIKRTVLSWLL
+1 MKKMKRTVLSWIL
-14 VFAMILSGVALP
+14 VLAMVLSGVALP
-26 QGQQVKAASTSYNL
+26 QGQQVRAAGTSYNL

-57 NDYIADILFQIPDV
+57 DDYIADILFQVPDV

-92 SISSDTGSIRAM
+92 SISSDTGSIHAM
-104 LYSQDSSYNWS
+104 LYAQDSSYNWNNS
-115 QGEAV
+115 KAV

-169 VTVNSPDSGSA
+169 VTVNSSDSGSA

-199 ASLYSAEV
+199 ASRYSAEV

-261 GGLIVYYT
+261 GGLIVYYA

-383 MQTLRDEWGVNLLR
+383 MQTLRDEWGVNLFR
-397 MACYATQY
+397 MACYVTQY
-405 NGYTNGGQSLI
+405 NGYTSGGQSLI

-461 LYKDYDNVIFEI
+461 MYKDYDNVIFEI

-545 THYDDK
+545 THYEDK

-668 EPTAV
+668 KPTAV
-673 PTKAPTAKPTVA
+673 PTKAPTA
-685 PTKAPTPTPT
+685 TPT
-695 VKPTVVPTKA
+695 VKPTAV
-705 PTAKPTV
+705 
-712 KPTAAPTKAPTA
+712 PTKAPTA
-724 KPTVKPTAVPTKAPM
+724 KPTVKPTAVPTKAPT
-739 ATPTVKPTAVPT
+739 AKPTVKPTAVPT
-751 KAPTEAPTVKP
+751 KAPT
-762 TVAPTKAPTA
+762 
-772 KPTVK
+772 
-777 PTTVPT
+777 
-783 QVPTIVPSA
+783 
-792 VPTQEPNETD
+792 
-802 SPVPAPTPSQ
+802 
-812 TPVPT
+812 
-817 QTPLPTTAPSPSVS
+817 
-831 EVPTD
+831 
-836 SPSPAPSAEP
+836 
-846 SQTPA
+846 
-851 PTVTP
+851 
-856 TAVPSQTP
+856 
-864 TPTGTP
+864 
-870 VPTTEPTT
+870 
-878 EPTVVPTAV
+878 
-887 PTKVP
+887 
-892 TAEPTIKP
+892 
-900 TVVPTKIPTVAPT
+900 
-913 VEPTKAPTTEPTV
+913 VEPTKAPTV
-926 KPTVVPTKAP
+926 
-936 TAVPTKVPTTAPTTE
+936 
-951 PTVKPT
+951 
-957 VAPTKAPTAVPTK
+957 
-970 VPTTAPTVEP
+970 
-980 TKAPTTEPTVK
+980 EPTVK

-1053 TSETPAPTPGVSETP
+1053 TSETPAPIPGVSETP
-1068 VPTPGTSETP
+1068 VPTPGTSGTP

-1102 SGTTPGAGTGVTP
+1102 NGTTPGAGTGVTP
-1115 QPSQSDTGLDDENST
+1115 QPSQSDTGLDDEDST

>member
-1 MKKIKRTVLSWLL
+1 MKKMKRTILSWIL
-14 VFAMILSGVALP
+14 VLAMILSGVALP
-26 QGQQVKAASTSYNL
+26 QGQQVKAAGTSYDL

-57 NDYIADILFQIPDV
+57 DDYIADILFQVPDV

-92 SISSDTGSIRAM
+92 SISSDTGSIHAM
-104 LYSQDSSYNWS
+104 LYAQDSSYNWNNS
-115 QGEAV
+115 KAV

-169 VTVNSPDSGSA
+169 VTVNSSDSGSA

-199 ASLYSAEV
+199 ASRYSAEV

-261 GGLIVYYT
+261 GGLIVYYA

-397 MACYATQY
+397 MACYVTQY

-441 EENPHTTKSVAEQ
+441 EENPHTTKTVAEQ

-473 CNEPTNVQWY
+473 CNEPTGVQWY

-516 SQDVEDVAKKPLKD
+516 SQEVEDVAKKPLKD
-530 DGFEDIMYTFHFYSG
+530 DGFKDIMYTFHFYSG
-545 THYDDK
+545 THYEDK

-659 PSPSEAATE
+659 PSPSEA
-668 EPTAV
+668 
-673 PTKAPTAKPTVA
+673 PTAKPTV
-685 PTKAPTPTPT
+685 
-695 VKPTVVPTKA
+695 KPTAVPTKA

-712 KPTAAPTKAPTA
+712 KPTAVPTKTPTAKPTVKPTAVPTKAPTA
-724 KPTVKPTAVPTKAPM
+724 KPTVKPTAVPTKAPT

-751 KAPTEAPTVKP
+751 KAPT
-762 TVAPTKAPTA
+762 A
-772 KPTVK
+772 KPTVN

-783 QVPTIVPSA
+783 LVPTIVPSA

-856 TAVPSQTP
+856 TAEPSQTP

-870 VPTTEPTT
+870 VQTTEPTT
-878 EPTVVPTAV
+878 VVPTVEPTKVPTAEPTVKPTVVPTKAPTAKPTVKPTAV

-892 TAEPTIKP
+892 TA
-900 TVVPTKIPTVAPT
+900 
-913 VEPTKAPTTEPTV
+913 EPTV

-936 TAVPTKVPTTAPTTE
+936 TAVPTKVPTTAPTVEPTKAPTAE

-957 VAPTKAPTAVPTK
+957 AAPTKAPTAVPTK

-980 TKAPTTEPTVK
+980 TKAPTAEPTVK
-991 PTVAPTKAPTAEPT
+991 PTV
-1005 VKPTAEPTIVPTEE
+1005 EPTIVPTQE

-1027 PVPTPGT
+1027 PVPTPGI
-1034 SETPAPTPGDSET
+1034 
-1047 PVPTPG
+1047 
-1053 TSETPAPTPGVSETP
+1053 SETPAPTPGV
-1068 VPTPGTSETP
+1068 SETP

-1115 QPSQSDTGLDDENST
+1115 QPSQSDTALDDEDST

-1189 GKATIKVI
+1189 GKATIEVI

>member
-1 MKKIKRTVLSWLL
+1 MKKMKRMVLSWIL
-14 VFAMILSGVALP
+14 VLAMILSGVALP
-26 QGQQVKAASTSYNL
+26 QGQQVKAAGTSYDL

-57 NDYIADILFQIPDV
+57 DDYIADILFQVPDV

-92 SISSDTGSIRAM
+92 SISSDTGSIHAM
-104 LYSQDSSYNWS
+104 LYAQDSSYNWNNS
-115 QGEAV
+115 KAV

-169 VTVNSPDSGSA
+169 VTVNSSDSGSA

-199 ASLYSAEV
+199 ASRYSAEV

-261 GGLIVYYT
+261 GGLIVYYA

-397 MACYATQY
+397 MACYVTQY

-416 DSKIVEGVQ
+416 DSKIAEGVQ

-441 EENPHTTKSVAEQ
+441 EENPHTTKTVAEQ

-473 CNEPTNVQWY
+473 CNEPTGIQWY

-545 THYDDK
+545 THYEDK

-642 RAHQDAEE
+642 RVHQDAEE

-659 PSPSEAATE
+659 PSPSEA
-668 EPTAV
+668 
-673 PTKAPTAKPTVA
+673 
-685 PTKAPTPTPT
+685 
-695 VKPTVVPTKA
+695 

-712 KPTAAPTKAPTA
+712 KPTAVPTKAPTTKPTVKPTAVPTKAPTA
-724 KPTVKPTAVPTKAPM
+724 KPTVKPTAVPTKAPT
-739 ATPTVKPTAVPT
+739 AKPTVKPTVKPTAVPT
-751 KAPTEAPTVKP
+751 KAPTAKPTVKPTAVPTKAPTVKPTVKPTAAPTKAPTEAPTVKP
-762 TVAPTKAPTA
+762 TAAPTKAPTA
-772 KPTVK
+772 KPTVN

-783 QVPTIVPSA
+783 LVPTIVPSA

-836 SPSPAPSAEP
+836 SPLPAPSAEP

-878 EPTVVPTAV
+878 EPTVVPTA
-887 PTKVP
+887 
-892 TAEPTIKP
+892 
-900 TVVPTKIPTVAPT
+900 
-913 VEPTKAPTTEPTV
+913 EPTV
-926 KPTVVPTKAP
+926 KPTVVPTKVP
-936 TAVPTKVPTTAPTTE
+936 TAVPTKVPTTAPTVEPTKAPTAE

-957 VAPTKAPTAVPTK
+957 AAPTKAPTAVPTK

-980 TKAPTTEPTVK
+980 TKAPTAEPTVK
-991 PTVAPTKAPTAEPT
+991 PTV
-1005 VKPTAEPTIVPTEE
+1005 EPTIVPTQE

-1027 PVPTPGT
+1027 PVPTPGI
-1034 SETPAPTPGDSET
+1034 
-1047 PVPTPG
+1047 
-1053 TSETPAPTPGVSETP
+1053 SETPAPTPGV
-1068 VPTPGTSETP
+1068 SETP

-1115 QPSQSDTGLDDENST
+1115 QPSQSDTALDDEDST

-1189 GKATIKVI
+1189 GKAIIEVI

>member
-1 MKKIKRTVLSWLL
+1 MKKMKRTVLSWIL
-14 VFAMILSGVALP
+14 VLAMILSGVALP
-26 QGQQVKAASTSYNL
+26 QGQQVKAAGTSYDL

-57 NDYIADILFQIPDV
+57 DDYIADILFQVPDV

-92 SISSDTGSIRAM
+92 SISSDTGSIHAM
-104 LYSQDSSYNWS
+104 LYAQDSSYNWNNS
-115 QGEAV
+115 KAV

-169 VTVNSPDSGSA
+169 VTVNSSDSGSA

-199 ASLYSAEV
+199 ASRYSAEV

-261 GGLIVYYT
+261 GGLIVYYA

-397 MACYATQY
+397 MACYVTQY

-441 EENPHTTKSVAEQ
+441 EENPHTTKTVAEQ

-473 CNEPTNVQWY
+473 CNEPTGVQWY

-530 DGFEDIMYTFHFYSG
+530 DGFKDIMYTFHFYSG
-545 THYDDK
+545 THYEDK

-659 PSPSEAATE
+659 PSPSEAPTAKPTVKPTAVPTKAPTVKPTVK
-668 EPTAV
+668 PTAV
-673 PTKAPTAKPTVA
+673 PTKAPTAKPTV
-685 PTKAPTPTPT
+685 
-695 VKPTVVPTKA
+695 KPTAVPTKA

-712 KPTAAPTKAPTA
+712 KPTAAPTKAPT
-724 KPTVKPTAVPTKAPM
+724 
-739 ATPTVKPTAVPT
+739 
-751 KAPTEAPTVKP
+751 EAPTVKP
-762 TVAPTKAPTA
+762 TAAPTKAPTA

-777 PTTVPT
+777 PTAAPT
-783 QVPTIVPSA
+783 LVPTIVPSA

-870 VPTTEPTT
+870 APTTEPTT
-878 EPTVVPTAV
+878 EPTIEPTVVPTAV

-892 TAEPTIKP
+892 TAEPT
-900 TVVPTKIPTVAPT
+900 A
-913 VEPTKAPTTEPTV
+913 E
-926 KPTVVPTKAP
+926 
-936 TAVPTKVPTTAPTTE
+936 
-951 PTVKPT
+951 
-957 VAPTKAPTAVPTK
+957 PTKAPTAVPTK

-991 PTVAPTKAPTAEPT
+991 PTAEPTKAPTAEPTVKPTVVPTKAPTTEPTVKPTVVPTKAPTAEPT

-1027 PVPTPGT
+1027 PVPM
-1034 SETPAPTPGDSET
+1034 
-1047 PVPTPG
+1047 
-1053 TSETPAPTPGVSETP
+1053 
-1068 VPTPGTSETP
+1068 PGTSETP

-1115 QPSQSDTGLDDENST
+1115 QPSQSDTGLDDEDST

>member
-1 MKKIKRTVLSWLL
+1 MKKMKRTVLSWIL
-14 VFAMILSGVALP
+14 VLAMILSGVALP
-26 QGQQVKAASTSYNL
+26 QGQQVKAAGTSYNL

-57 NDYIADILFQIPDV
+57 DDYIADILFQVPDV
-71 IADKS
+71 ISDRS

-92 SISSDTGSIRAM
+92 SISSDTGSIHAM
-104 LYSQDSSYNWS
+104 LYAQDSSYNWNNS
-115 QGEAV
+115 KAV

-261 GGLIVYYT
+261 GGLIVYYA

-306 KGEGTSG
+306 KGEGTSA

-318 TLTGQLKDTPY
+318 NLTGQLKDTPY

-397 MACYATQY
+397 MACYVTQY

-441 EENPHTTKSVAEQ
+441 EENPHTTKTVAEQ

-473 CNEPTNVQWY
+473 CNEPTGVQWY
-483 TGGNDLYSYCK
+483 TGGKDLYSYCK

-545 THYDDK
+545 THYEDK

-642 RAHQDAEE
+642 RAHQEAEE

-673 PTKAPTAKPTVA
+673 PTKAPTAKPTV
-685 PTKAPTPTPT
+685 
-695 VKPTVVPTKA
+695 KPTAAPTKA

-724 KPTVKPTAVPTKAPM
+724 KPTVKPTA
-739 ATPTVKPTAVPT
+739 
-751 KAPTEAPTVKP
+751 
-762 TVAPTKAPTA
+762 APTKAPTA

-777 PTTVPT
+777 PTAAPTKAPTAKPTAVPT
-783 QVPTIVPSA
+783 KAPTAKPTVKPTAVPTKAPTAKPTVKPTAAPTKAPTAAPTKAPTAKPTVKPTAAPTKAPTAEPTIVPSA

-836 SPSPAPSAEP
+836 SPSPSAEP

-887 PTKVP
+887 PT
-892 TAEPTIKP
+892 
-900 TVVPTKIPTVAPT
+900 
-913 VEPTKAPTTEPTV
+913 V
-926 KPTVVPTKAP
+926 KPTVVPTKVP
-936 TAVPTKVPTTAPTTE
+936 TA
-951 PTVKPT
+951 KPT
-957 VAPTKAPTAVPTK
+957 AEPTKAPTAVPTK

-1034 SETPAPTPGDSET
+1034 SETPAPTPG
-1047 PVPTPG
+1047 
-1053 TSETPAPTPGVSETP
+1053 VSETP
-1068 VPTPGTSETP
+1068 VPTPGTSGTP
-1078 APTGTP
+1078 APTVTP

-1115 QPSQSDTGLDDENST
+1115 QPSQSDTGLDDEDST

>member
-1 MKKIKRTVLSWLL
+1 
-14 VFAMILSGVALP
+14 
-26 QGQQVKAASTSYNL
+26 
-40 SVSEGAS
+40 
-47 PLTLAKNQWG
+47 
-57 NDYIADILFQIPDV
+57 ILFQVPDV

-115 QGEAV
+115 QGDAV

-135 SMSWKETTLAK
+135 SMAWNETTLAK
-146 LGIRFADDAVNTS
+146 LGLRFADNAVDTS

-169 VTVNSPDSGSA
+169 VTVNSSDSGST

-192 DAGARED
+192 DANAKED

-207 TQHPHD
+207 TQHSYD

-235 MVLPTSAEPENFQS
+235 VVLPTSAEPENFQS

-261 GGLIVYYT
+261 GGLIVYYA
-269 GEIGAG
+269 GEVGAG

-306 KGEGTSG
+306 KGEGISS

-383 MQTLRDEWGVNLLR
+383 MQTLRDEWGVNLFR
-397 MACYATQY
+397 MACYVTQY

-416 DSKIVEGVQ
+416 DSKIVEGVH

-441 EENPHTTKSVAEQ
+441 EENPHTTKSTAEQ

-473 CNEPTNVQWY
+473 CNEPTGVQWY
-483 TGGNDLYSYCK
+483 TGGGNDLYSYCK

-511 GTNNW
+511 GTNTW
-516 SQDVEDVAKKPLKD
+516 SQDVEDVAQKPLKD

-551 RQKVRTAVAAGTPIF
+551 RQKVRIAVAAGTPIF
-566 VTEFGICDASGNGGY
+566 VTEFGVCDASGNGGY

-587 EWIEFLDS
+587 EWIQFLDS

-617 SCNKTTGGFEE
+617 SCTKTTGGFEE

-642 RAHQDAEE
+642 RAHQDAENNE
-650 GTDTETTAS
+650 DTQRTPAPGTSSDPSASAAPGTSGNPSVTSAPGTSSDPSVTAAPGESGQPSVSNPPVPTAS
-659 PSPSEAATE
+659 NTPNQQQNSAKPGTTNKPSS
-668 EPTAV
+668 
-673 PTKAPTAKPTVA
+673 TKAP
-685 PTKAPTPTPT
+685 
-695 VKPTVVPTKA
+695 
-705 PTAKPTV
+705 
-712 KPTAAPTKAPTA
+712 
-724 KPTVKPTAVPTKAPM
+724 
-739 ATPTVKPTAVPT
+739 
-751 KAPTEAPTVKP
+751 
-762 TVAPTKAPTA
+762 
-772 KPTVK
+772 
-777 PTTVPT
+777 
-783 QVPTIVPSA
+783 S
-792 VPTQEPNETD
+792 
-802 SPVPAPTPSQ
+802 
-812 TPVPT
+812 
-817 QTPLPTTAPSPSVS
+817 
-831 EVPTD
+831 
-836 SPSPAPSAEP
+836 
-846 SQTPA
+846 
-851 PTVTP
+851 
-856 TAVPSQTP
+856 
-864 TPTGTP
+864 
-870 VPTTEPTT
+870 
-878 EPTVVPTAV
+878 
-887 PTKVP
+887 
-892 TAEPTIKP
+892 
-900 TVVPTKIPTVAPT
+900 
-913 VEPTKAPTTEPTV
+913 
-926 KPTVVPTKAP
+926 
-936 TAVPTKVPTTAPTTE
+936 
-951 PTVKPT
+951 
-957 VAPTKAPTAVPTK
+957 
-970 VPTTAPTVEP
+970 
-980 TKAPTTEPTVK
+980 
-991 PTVAPTKAPTAEPT
+991 
-1005 VKPTAEPTIVPTEE
+1005 
-1019 PTPGVSET
+1019 
-1027 PVPTPGT
+1027 GT
-1034 SETPAPTPGDSET
+1034 SSAGNN
-1047 PVPTPG
+1047 
-1053 TSETPAPTPGVSETP
+1053 TSGVGNS
-1068 VPTPGTSETP
+1068 GQ
-1078 APTGTP
+1078 
-1084 STTPSPD
+1084 
-1091 KTPGASATPTP
+1091 
-1102 SGTTPGAGTGVTP
+1102 SGTGSDNGSLNNGGTNGKYVI
-1115 QPSQSDTGLDDENST
+1115 L
-1130 ASSVKLRLAKK
+1130 KK
-1141 KLTIKRGKKKRIVV
+1141 KVLKIKKGKKAKIVIRR
-1155 KVKVP
+1155 KMPK
-1160 GDKVKKYK
+1160 DRVKKYK
-1168 VISGKKFVKVN
+1168 ITKGKKYIRVSK
-1179 AKGVVIAKKK
+1179 KGVVKGRRK
-1189 GKATIKVI
+1189 GKAVVKVV
-1197 MKSGASAKCKVVVK
+1197 MKSGASAKCRIVVR
-1211 K
+1211 

>member
-1 MKKIKRTVLSWLL
+1 MKKMKRTVLSWML

-26 QGQQVKAASTSYNL
+26 QGQQVKAAGTSYNL

-57 NDYIADILFQIPDV
+57 DDYIADILFQVPDV

-92 SISSDTGSIRAM
+92 SISSDTGSIHAM
-104 LYSQDSSYNWS
+104 LYAQDSSYNWNNS
-115 QGEAV
+115 KAV

-169 VTVNSPDSGSA
+169 VTVNSSDSGFA

-261 GGLIVYYT
+261 GGLIVYYA

-397 MACYATQY
+397 MACYVTQY
-405 NGYTNGGQSLI
+405 NGYTQGGQSLI

-441 EENPHTTKSVAEQ
+441 EENPHTTKTVAEQ

-473 CNEPTNVQWY
+473 CNEPTGVQWY

-545 THYDDK
+545 THYEDK
-551 RQKVRTAVAAGTPIF
+551 RQKVRTAAAAGTPIF

-659 PSPSEAATE
+659 PSPSEAPTVKPTAAPTKAPTAKPTMKPTAAPTKAPTATPTVKPTAAPTKAPTE
-668 EPTAV
+668 APTVKPTAV
-673 PTKAPTAKPTVA
+673 PTKAPTAKPTVKPTA
-685 PTKAPTPTPT
+685 TPTKE
-695 VKPTVVPTKA
+695 

-724 KPTVKPTAVPTKAPM
+724 E
-739 ATPTVKPTAVPT
+739 PTVKPTAVPT
-751 KAPTEAPTVKP
+751 KAPTAAPTVKP
-762 TVAPTKAPTA
+762 TT
-772 KPTVK
+772 
-777 PTTVPT
+777 
-783 QVPTIVPSA
+783 

-887 PTKVP
+887 PTV
-892 TAEPTIKP
+892 KP
-900 TVVPTKIPTVAPT
+900 TVVPTKVPTAKPTAEPTKAPTAVPTKVPTTAPT

-936 TAVPTKVPTTAPTTE
+936 TTE
-951 PTVKPT
+951 
-957 VAPTKAPTAVPTK
+957 PTK

-1034 SETPAPTPGDSET
+1034 SG
-1047 PVPTPG
+1047 
-1053 TSETPAPTPGVSETP
+1053 
-1068 VPTPGTSETP
+1068 TP

-1084 STTPSPD
+1084 STTPLPD

-1115 QPSQSDTGLDDENST
+1115 QPSQSDTGLDDEDST